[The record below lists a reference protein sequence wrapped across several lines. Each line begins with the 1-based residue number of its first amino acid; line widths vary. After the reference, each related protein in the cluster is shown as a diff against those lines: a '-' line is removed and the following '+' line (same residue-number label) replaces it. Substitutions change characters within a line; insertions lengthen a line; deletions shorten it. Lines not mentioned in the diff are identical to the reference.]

1 MKHIT
6 SKLLSLLLTLAMLL
20 SMIPA
25 AYAAGTEGTTEGNTS
40 TEKVVAKDGE
50 TTATTE
56 TLNGSTTVTS
66 SNAATAVDKGTEA
79 NPYTLSEL
87 GAMTRD
93 AYIAAQNALD
103 GTMYVTVGD
112 YSYTD
117 KGTLGNGVRNDTLY
131 QTEDRSVLNG
141 YNSNGYLGEKN
152 DGANGKN
159 IVFVGGTITSG
170 ATGYTSIDNIGTS
183 LLLAVPAYTN
193 VTFEGITFNNVMS
206 FDYQLYTSPWS
217 QLGELKFDGCTF
229 NGIIVGAIAAQ
240 TLTFNGC
247 TFTDYT
253 NSTSANNSNPTW
265 IRPAYGN
272 WTKDDNKGQ
281 GSDFKS
287 LTTINFTGNTVTSTR
302 PVKFERIAQWEMPT
316 TVTATGNSFDISA
329 QTDDTAEGKTKNV
342 GLYFGANAKFDLV
355 AENNKKAEGSSTAAL
370 YTAVYSAPDGTS
382 HAGLPAGST
391 VKDSSGNDTTL
402 TDALEWKGTKDDVL
416 TLKTECEAKIGDAY
430 YATLADAFAAA
441 NKTGDTVI
449 ELLDDINMTG
459 KNWTPVSVDGN
470 HGQGVIT
477 LNGNGKTITGLSA
490 PLFAGGFAGKSGI
503 VIKDLTIA
511 DADINDTTNDQGI
524 GAFINCVDSM
534 TRIELDNCHLKNSKI
549 VSTGDARVGGLIGW
563 TSGYNKPND
572 GPVDTK
578 VTLTNC
584 SVENVTIEAKGS
596 VGGLI
601 GHAGANP
608 ATYHTITGCTVKD
621 STLKCT
627 ETGKSWRVGDLVGTA
642 NVGQITVDAATSAS
656 KNILTQENASTQK
669 PEGNIFGRDAVND
682 TGLVIVDNKVVA
694 AGTAYGDIVNKNA
707 NEVLVEVSKGHWMKP
722 NANTVAMIGA
732 TVYSSLPD
740 AINKANTGDTVKLLK
755 DVTVTKP
762 IEVTKSM
769 TLDLNGHV
777 LTAATA
783 SNRSEPKDEKNSAI
797 WVTAEN
803 VNLTINGMTAGSGM
817 KMGDT
822 HNTEWKTKVWGFVDL
837 REGSAGSTVTINGG
851 SYTGSTCASD
861 NYHYTALFTVGSES
875 KLVLNNVS
883 AETDERVVKASGC
896 GEVIVSGGTYNITGI
911 NAFLGAAFETKT
923 ASFTD
928 MKLTAKYGGCV
939 QVGSNATLENCEIKV
954 TDIRTGDGTYLN
966 CAVAVQ
972 YGGTATVKSGTYTAP
987 YAAYVYNS
995 GGTIN
1000 IENGTFTGVVRA
1012 DATTDT
1018 TAVINI
1024 KNGSFNGEIQK
1035 GGGPGSETISITG
1048 GTFSFDPSTKV
1059 KNNGTDYIVKR
1070 AGSEGAY
1077 TYTVLAKSGLTSGVY
1092 LTDPSGALASNYY
1105 VSSTANGVWT
1115 VSYSAPSSGGGSSS
1129 SSRRYDVS
1137 APSVKHGDV
1146 TVSPKSASKGDTV
1159 TITVK
1164 PDSGY
1169 ELDTLTVKDASGSKI
1184 KVKDKGDGKFTFT
1197 MPASK
1202 VTVSAEFAE
1211 IETLDFA
1218 DVPTDAYYY
1227 EAVKWAAKKGIT
1239 GGIGNGLF
1247 GPNQPCTRAQIVT
1260 FLWRAAGSPE
1270 PKTMSSFAD
1279 VSMDAY
1285 YAKAVAWAVENG
1297 ITTGT
1302 GDGKFSPDA
1311 TCTRAQSV
1319 TFLFRAI
1326 GKLVDSKAEFSDVLT
1341 DSYYANAV
1349 AWAVENGVTNG
1360 IGDGLF
1366 GPDNSCTRAQI
1377 VTFLYRAYQG
1387 K

>member
-1 MKHIT
+1 MKH
-6 SKLLSLLLTLAMLL
+6 KLLSILLCLAMALSLL
-20 SMIPA
+20 PTA
-25 AYAAGTEGTTEGNTS
+25 ALAEEATGAGPIKVGETSYSSFSEAVGAALGENGVITYEISG
-40 TEKVVAKDGE
+40 KVEVNDTGWVQVAKAGLIDLSKVEFIGITDDAE
-50 TTATTE
+50 ICITGGLAILADQKYDIDVSFTNLKLSKPNPTY
-56 TLNGSTTVTS
+56 GGDYGHSTNYFTCWLRNT
-66 SNAATAVDKGTEA
+66 NAAE
-79 NPYTLSEL
+79 
-87 GAMTRD
+87 
-93 AYIAAQNALD
+93 
-103 GTMYVTVGD
+103 
-112 YSYTD
+112 
-117 KGTLGNGVRNDTLY
+117 
-131 QTEDRSVLNG
+131 
-141 YNSNGYLGEKN
+141 
-152 DGANGKN
+152 
-159 IVFVGGTITSG
+159 
-170 ATGYTSIDNIGTS
+170 
-183 LLLAVPAYTN
+183 
-193 VTFEGITFNNVMS
+193 
-206 FDYQLYTSPWS
+206 
-217 QLGELKFDGCTF
+217 
-229 NGIIVGAIAAQ
+229 
-240 TLTFNGC
+240 
-247 TFTDYT
+247 
-253 NSTSANNSNPTW
+253 
-265 IRPAYGN
+265 
-272 WTKDDNKGQ
+272 
-281 GSDFKS
+281 
-287 LTTINFTGNTVTSTR
+287 NTVTYTNCTFPNGVCNNQYGKTVFDRCQFTNATSGKFNLWNYGGNTEVKGSTFIGTR
-302 PVKFERIAQWEMPT
+302 GIKTYNEGDLDVAPTVTVTDTSFDGLTEKAAIVASKPTNITLT
-316 TVTATGNSFDISA
+316 TVTAVDCTKGLLQKDIEGSAGEQKVTIEANGTGISGDFNITGKKDA
-329 QTDDTAEGKTKNV
+329 EAAKNEFNITAGTFAGEINNDY
-342 GLYFGANAKFDLV
+342 LAPGANFD
-355 AENNKKAEGSSTAAL
+355 ATTGE
-370 YTAVYSAPDGTS
+370 
-382 HAGLPAGST
+382 
-391 VKDSSGNDTTL
+391 VKMSY
-402 TDALEWKGTKDDVL
+402 V
-416 TLKTECEAKIGDAY
+416 AKIGDTEY
-430 YATLADAFAAA
+430 PTLADAFAAA
-441 NKTGDTVI
+441 DKTGDTVI

-459 KNWTPVSVDGN
+459 KSWTPVSVDGY

-549 VSTGDARVGGLIGW
+549 VSTGGACVGGLIGW

-572 GPVDTK
+572 GPVDTR

-584 SVENVTIEAKGS
+584 SVEKVTIEAKGS

-621 STLKCT
+621 STLTCT

-642 NVGQITVDAATSAS
+642 NDGQITVDAATSAS
-656 KNILTQENASTQK
+656 QNTLTQENADPQK
-669 PEGNIFGRDAVND
+669 PKDSIFGRDAVND

-707 NEVLVEVSKGHWMKP
+707 NEVLVEVSKGHWVKP
-722 NANTVAMIGA
+722 NEGTVAMIGA
-732 TVYSSLPD
+732 REYATLPD
-740 AINKANTGDTVKLLK
+740 AITAAKDGDTIKLLK

-783 SNRSEPKDEKNSAI
+783 STANVKNSAI
-797 WVTAEN
+797 WVTAEK
-803 VNLTINGMTAGSGM
+803 VNLTIDGTTAGSGM
-817 KMGDT
+817 TMGDT
-822 HNTEWKTKVWGFVDL
+822 HDTNWEAKVWGFVDL
-837 REGSAGSTVTINGG
+837 REGSAGSTVTVNGG

-861 NYHYTALFTVGSES
+861 SYHYTALFTVGSES

-883 AETDERVVKASGC
+883 AETDERVVKASSC
-896 GEVIVSGGTYNITGI
+896 GEVVVSGGTYNITGI

-939 QVGSNATLENCEIKV
+939 QVGRNATLENCEIKV

-1092 LTDPSGALASNYY
+1092 LTNPSGALASNYY

-1115 VSYSAPSSGGGSSS
+1115 VSYSAPYSGGSSS
-1129 SSRRYDVS
+1129 YDPTYSVS
-1137 APSVKHGDV
+1137 TPSKTKNGSV

-1159 TITVK
+1159 TVTVK

-1270 PKTMSSFAD
+1270 PKAMSSFAD
-1279 VSMDAY
+1279 VSTDAY

-1377 VTFLYRAYQG
+1377 VTFLFRAYQG

>member
-25 AYAAGTEGTTEGNTS
+25 AYAEGTEGTTEGSTS

-56 TLNGSTTVTS
+56 TLDGSTTVTG
-66 SNAATAVDKGTEA
+66 SNAATADDKGTST
-79 NPYTLSEL
+79 NPYTLEQL
-87 GAMTRD
+87 GVMTRNE
-93 AYIAAQNALD
+93 YIKAQERLE
-103 GTMYVTVGD
+103 GTMYVTVGE
-112 YSYTD
+112 YSYDTN
-117 KGTLGNGVRNDTLY
+117 GTLGNGKRDDTTG
-131 QTEDRSVLNG
+131 QKEDRGVLNG
-141 YNSNGYLGEKN
+141 YNSNGYLDEGN

-159 IVFVGGTITSG
+159 IVFVGGTITSNV
-170 ATGYTSIDNIGTS
+170 TGYESIDNIGTS

-193 VTFEGITFNNVMS
+193 VTFKGTTFNNVMS
-206 FDYQLYTSPWS
+206 FNYQLYTGPWS

-247 TFTDYT
+247 TFNNYENTD
-253 NSTSANNSNPTW
+253 SANNSNPTW

-272 WTKDDNKGQ
+272 WKKDDNEGQ
-281 GSDFKS
+281 GGDFRS
-287 LTTINFTGNTVTSTR
+287 LTEINFTDNTVTSTR
-302 PVKFERIAQWEMPT
+302 PVKFEYISQWDIT
-316 TVTATGNSFDISA
+316 STVTATSNTFDITA
-329 QTDDTAEGKTKNV
+329 QPGDTSIKNV
-342 GLYFGANAKFDLV
+342 GLYLGAHTDKNEFHLV
-355 AENNKKAEGSSTAAL
+355 ADNNTKSKGTAAL
-370 YTAVYSAPDGTS
+370 YTIPKGTTS
-382 HAGLPAGST
+382 LPAGST
-391 VKDSSGNDTTL
+391 VKDSSGNEIEL
-402 TDALEWKGTKDDVL
+402 TDALAWKGTKDDVL

-459 KNWTPVSVDGN
+459 KNWTPVGVDGY

-511 DADINDTTNDQGI
+511 GADINDTTNNQGI

-549 VSTGDARVGGLIGW
+549 VSTGGARVGGLIGW
-563 TSGYNKPND
+563 TSGYNNQND

-642 NVGQITVDAATSAS
+642 NVGQVTVDAATSAS
-656 KNILTQENASTQK
+656 QNFLTQENASTQK
-669 PEGNIFGRDAVND
+669 PEDSIFGRKEVGTD
-682 TGLVIVDNKVVA
+682 GLMIIGNKVVA
-694 AGTAYGDIVNKNA
+694 AGTAYGDIGNKNA
-707 NEVLVEVSKGHWMKP
+707 NEVLVEVSKGHWVKP
-722 NANTVAMIGA
+722 KEDTVAMIGA
-732 TVYSSLPD
+732 KEYPTLTA
-740 AINKANTGDTVKLLK
+740 AINEANTGDTVKLVNN
-755 DVTVTKP
+755 VTENVTIPAAKT
-762 IEVTKSM
+762 I
-769 TLDLNGHV
+769 TLDLNGMT
-777 LTAATA
+777 LTNVDDHTILNNGNLTIMGTGRVDNISHAKGALYNKGTVVINGGTFDRSRENGMNKGESGQNSWYTIKNVGTMTINDGATVQTAGNNAALGKFSSLV
-783 SNRSEPKDEKNSAI
+783 SNGYFNANDYNTNKGLDQPILTIDGGTFRGGLNTIKNDDRAK
-797 WVTAEN
+797 
-803 VNLTINGMTAGSGM
+803 LTING
-817 KMGDT
+817 
-822 HNTEWKTKVWGFVDL
+822 
-837 REGSAGSTVTINGG
+837 
-851 SYTGSTCASD
+851 
-861 NYHYTALFTVGSES
+861 
-875 KLVLNNVS
+875 
-883 AETDERVVKASGC
+883 
-896 GEVIVSGGTYNITGI
+896 
-911 NAFLGAAFETKT
+911 
-923 ASFTD
+923 
-928 MKLTAKYGGCV
+928 
-939 QVGSNATLENCEIKV
+939 
-954 TDIRTGDGTYLN
+954 
-966 CAVAVQ
+966 
-972 YGGTATVKSGTYTAP
+972 
-987 YAAYVYNS
+987 
-995 GGTIN
+995 
-1000 IENGTFTGVVRA
+1000 GTFSNYYQAVVQNH
-1012 DATTDT
+1012 
-1018 TAVINI
+1018 NI
-1024 KNGSFNGEIQK
+1024 AE
-1035 GGGPGSETISITG
+1035 ITG
-1048 GTFSFDPSTKV
+1048 GTFTAASDANTETYGIYNCGCGAGIDLGTLTVSGGTFTGATYAVAEVSSQNAIVNISGGQFAGTKAAIIKSSTSNATIAISGGKFSSDPSAYV
-1059 KNNGTDYIVKR
+1059 VGNGNTNIVKR
-1070 AGSEGAY
+1070 DGSEGAY

-1092 LTDPSGALASNYY
+1092 LTDPSGALANNYY

-1146 TVSPKSASKGDTV
+1146 TVSPKNASKGDTV

-1218 DVPTDAYYY
+1218 DVSTDAYYY

-1270 PKTMSSFAD
+1270 PKAMSSFAD
-1279 VSMDAY
+1279 VSTDAY

>member
-1 MKHIT
+1 MKH
-6 SKLLSLLLTLAMLL
+6 KLLSILLCLAMALSLL
-20 SMIPA
+20 PTA
-25 AYAAGTEGTTEGNTS
+25 ALAE
-40 TEKVVAKDGE
+40 
-50 TTATTE
+50 
-56 TLNGSTTVTS
+56 
-66 SNAATAVDKGTEA
+66 
-79 NPYTLSEL
+79 
-87 GAMTRD
+87 
-93 AYIAAQNALD
+93 
-103 GTMYVTVGD
+103 
-112 YSYTD
+112 
-117 KGTLGNGVRNDTLY
+117 
-131 QTEDRSVLNG
+131 
-141 YNSNGYLGEKN
+141 
-152 DGANGKN
+152 
-159 IVFVGGTITSG
+159 G
-170 ATGYTSIDNIGTS
+170 ATGAGPIKVGGKTYSSFSDAVNAAAPDENGVITYEISGKVDVTDTGWVQVAKAGLADLSKVAFVGINDDAEICITGGLAILADQKYDIDVS
-183 LLLAVPAYTN
+183 FTN
-193 VTFEGITFNNVMS
+193 
-206 FDYQLYTSPWS
+206 
-217 QLGELKFDGCTF
+217 LK
-229 NGIIVGAIAAQ
+229 
-240 TLTFNGC
+240 L
-247 TFTDYT
+247 
-253 NSTSANNSNPTW
+253 SKPNPT
-265 IRPAYGN
+265 YGGDYGHSTN
-272 WTKDDNKGQ
+272 Y
-281 GSDFKS
+281 
-287 LTTINFTGNTVTSTR
+287 FTCWLRNTGAAENTVTYTNCVFPNGVCNNQYGKTVFDRCQFTNDTSGKFNLWNYGGNTEVKGSTFTGTR
-302 PVKFERIAQWEMPT
+302 GIKTYNEGDLDVAPTVTVTDTSFDGLTEKAAIVAFKPTNITLT
-316 TVTATGNSFDISA
+316 TVTATDCTKGLLQKDIEGSKGEQKVTIEANGTGISGDFNITA
-329 QTDDTAEGKTKNV
+329 QKDAEAAKNEFNITAGTFPGGINNDY
-342 GLYFGANAKFDLV
+342 LAPGANFD
-355 AENNKKAEGSSTAAL
+355 ATTGE
-370 YTAVYSAPDGTS
+370 
-382 HAGLPAGST
+382 
-391 VKDSSGNDTTL
+391 VKMSY
-402 TDALEWKGTKDDVL
+402 V
-416 TLKTECEAKIGDAY
+416 AKIGDTEY
-430 YATLADAFAAA
+430 PTLADAFAATD
-441 NKTGDTVI
+441 KTGDTVI

-459 KNWTPVSVDGN
+459 KSWTPVSVDGY

-549 VSTGDARVGGLIGW
+549 VSTGGARVGGLIGW

-642 NVGQITVDAATSAS
+642 NVGQVTVDAATSAS
-656 KNILTQENASTQK
+656 QNTLTQENADPQE
-669 PEGNIFGRDAVND
+669 PEDSIFGRKEVGKA
-682 TGLVIVDNKVVA
+682 GLVIIDNKVVA

-707 NEVLVEVSKGHWMKP
+707 NEVLVEVSKGHWVKP
-722 NANTVAMIGA
+722 NEDTVAMIGSKEY
-732 TVYSSLPD
+732 TTLPD
-740 AINKANTGDTVKLLK
+740 AITAADENATVTLLK
-755 DVTVTKP
+755 DVTVIKP

-783 SNRSEPKDEKNSAI
+783 SDRSESKDEKNSAI
-797 WVTAEN
+797 WVTAKN

-837 REGSAGSTVTINGG
+837 REDSAGSTVTINGG

-861 NYHYTALFTVGSES
+861 SYHYTALFTVGSES

-1326 GKLVDSKAEFSDVLT
+1326 GKLVDSKAEFSDVLA

-1349 AWAVENGVTNG
+1349 DWAVENGVTNG

>member
-1 MKHIT
+1 MKH
-6 SKLLSLLLTLAMLL
+6 KLLSILLCLAMALSLL
-20 SMIPA
+20 PTA
-25 AYAAGTEGTTEGNTS
+25 ALAEEATGAGPIKVGETSYSSFSDAVNTAEPDES
-40 TEKVVAKDGE
+40 GVITYKISGKVDVTDIGWVQVAKAGLPD
-50 TTATTE
+50 
-56 TLNGSTTVTS
+56 
-66 SNAATAVDKGTEA
+66 
-79 NPYTLSEL
+79 LSKVEF
-87 GAMTRD
+87 
-93 AYIAAQNALD
+93 I
-103 GTMYVTVGD
+103 
-112 YSYTD
+112 
-117 KGTLGNGVRNDTLY
+117 
-131 QTEDRSVLNG
+131 
-141 YNSNGYLGEKN
+141 
-152 DGANGKN
+152 
-159 IVFVGGTITSG
+159 
-170 ATGYTSIDNIGTS
+170 
-183 LLLAVPAYTN
+183 
-193 VTFEGITFNNVMS
+193 GITDDAEICITQGVAILADQSYDIDVS
-206 FDYQLYTSPWS
+206 F
-217 QLGELKFDGCTF
+217 EALK
-229 NGIIVGAIAAQ
+229 
-240 TLTFNGC
+240 LTKLNPQWAGDFGHSTNY
-247 TFTDYT
+247 FTCWLR
-253 NSTSANNSNPTW
+253 N
-265 IRPAYGN
+265 
-272 WTKDDNKGQ
+272 
-281 GSDFKS
+281 
-287 LTTINFTGNTVTSTR
+287 TGRAENTVTYTNCTFPNGVCNNQYGKTVFNNCQFTNSANYNLWNYGGNTE
-302 PVKFERIAQWEMPT
+302 VKNSAFIGVRGIKTYNEGTLAVAPT
-316 TVTATGNSFDISA
+316 VKIEQTTFSGLTEKAAIVASKATDITLTNVTATGCIKGLLQKDIEGSTTDEQKVTIEANGTGISGDFNITA
-329 QTDDTAEGKTKNV
+329 QKDAEAAKNEFNITAGTFPGGINNDY
-342 GLYFGANAKFDLV
+342 LAPGANFD
-355 AENNKKAEGSSTAAL
+355 ATTGE
-370 YTAVYSAPDGTS
+370 
-382 HAGLPAGST
+382 
-391 VKDSSGNDTTL
+391 VKMSY
-402 TDALEWKGTKDDVL
+402 V
-416 TLKTECEAKIGDAY
+416 AKIGDTEY
-430 YATLADAFAAA
+430 PTLADAFAAA

-511 DADINDTTNDQGI
+511 DADINDTTNNQGI

-549 VSTGDARVGGLIGW
+549 VSTGGARVGGLIGW

-642 NVGQITVDAATSAS
+642 NVGQVTVDAATSAS
-656 KNILTQENASTQK
+656 QNTLTQENASTQK
-669 PEGNIFGRDAVND
+669 PEGNIFGRKEVGKA
-682 TGLVIVDNKVVA
+682 GLVIVDNKVVA

-707 NEVLVEVSKGHWMKP
+707 NEVLVEVSKGHWVKP
-722 NANTVAMIGA
+722 NEDAVAMIGA
-732 TVYSSLPD
+732 RAYSTLPD
-740 AINKANTGDTVKLLK
+740 AITAAKDGDTIKLLK

-783 SNRSEPKDEKNSAI
+783 STATVKNSAI
-797 WVTAEN
+797 WVTAEK
-803 VNLTINGMTAGSGM
+803 VNLTIDGTTAGSGM
-817 KMGDT
+817 TMGDT
-822 HNTEWKTKVWGFVDL
+822 HDTNWEAKVWGFVDL
-837 REGSAGSTVTINGG
+837 REGSAGSTVTVNGG

-861 NYHYTALFTVGSES
+861 SYHYTALFTVGSES

-896 GEVIVSGGTYNITGI
+896 GEVVVSGGTYNITGI

-1092 LTDPSGALASNYY
+1092 LTNPSGALASNYY

-1115 VSYSAPSSGGGSSS
+1115 VSYSAPYSGGSSS
-1129 SSRRYDVS
+1129 YDPTYSVS
-1137 APSVKHGDV
+1137 TPSKTEHGTV

-1159 TITVK
+1159 TVTVK

-1169 ELDTLTVKDASGSKI
+1169 VLETLTVTDKNGNELTL
-1184 KVKDKGDGKFTFT
+1184 KDKGNGKYTFT
-1197 MPASK
+1197 MPAGK
-1202 VTVSAEFAE
+1202 VEVKATFMEDNSMLNF
-1211 IETLDFA
+1211 FY
-1218 DVPTDAYYY
+1218 DVPNGAYFY
-1227 EAVKWAAKKGIT
+1227 EAVKWAVDKGVT
-1239 GGIGNGLF
+1239 NGLSDTMF
-1247 GPNQPCTRAQIVT
+1247 GPYESCTRAQIVT

-1270 PKTMSSFAD
+1270 PKTASSFTD
-1279 VSMDAY
+1279 VPANAY

-1297 ITTGT
+1297 ITNGMTAT
-1302 GDGKFSPDA
+1302 MFAPDA
-1311 TCTRAQSV
+1311 TCTRGQSV
-1319 TFLFRAI
+1319 TFLYRALK
-1326 GKLVDSKAEFSDVLT
+1326 GTASGSTNFTDVASDAF
-1341 DSYYANAV
+1341 YADAINWAV
-1349 AWAVENGVTNG
+1349 ANNVTNG
-1360 IGDGLF
+1360 TSNTTFSPNAD
-1366 GPDNSCTRAQI
+1366 CTRAEI

>member
-25 AYAAGTEGTTEGNTS
+25 AYAEGTEGTTEGSTS

-56 TLNGSTTVTS
+56 TLDGSTTVTG
-66 SNAATAVDKGTEA
+66 SNAATADDKGTST
-79 NPYTLSEL
+79 NPYTLEQL
-87 GAMTRD
+87 GVMTRNE
-93 AYIAAQNALD
+93 YIKAQERLE

-112 YSYTD
+112 YSYKKD
-117 KGTLGNGVRNDTLY
+117 GVLGNGVRNDKPG
-131 QTEDRSVLNG
+131 QTEDRNVLNG

-159 IVFVGGTITSG
+159 IVFVGGKITSG

-193 VTFEGITFNNVMS
+193 VTFKGTTFNNVMS
-206 FDYQLYTSPWS
+206 FNYQLYTGPWS

-247 TFTDYT
+247 TFNNYENTD
-253 NSTSANNSNPTW
+253 SANNSNPTW

-272 WTKDDNKGQ
+272 WKKDDNEGQ
-281 GSDFKS
+281 GDNFKS

-302 PVKFERIAQWEMPT
+302 PVKFEYISQWDIT
-316 TVTATGNSFDISA
+316 STVTATSNTFDITA
-329 QTDDTAEGKTKNV
+329 QPGDTSIKNV
-342 GLYFGANAKFDLV
+342 GLYLGAHTDKNEFHLV
-355 AENNKKAEGSSTAAL
+355 ADNNTKSKGTAAL
-370 YTAVYSAPDGTS
+370 YTIPKGTTS
-382 HAGLPAGST
+382 LPAGST
-391 VKDSSGNDTTL
+391 VKDSSGNEIEL
-402 TDALEWKGTKDDVL
+402 TDALAWKGTKDDVL

-441 NKTGDTVI
+441 DKTGDTVI

-459 KNWTPVSVDGN
+459 KSWTPVSVDGN

-511 DADINDTTNDQGI
+511 GANINETTNNLGI

-534 TRIELDNCHLKNSKI
+534 PRIELDNCHLKNSKI

-608 ATYHTITGCTVKD
+608 ATYHDITDCTVSGCTLTSTKD
-621 STLKCT
+621 S
-627 ETGKSWRVGDLVGTA
+627 GNYVGTLVGTA
-642 NVGQITVDAATSAS
+642 NVGQITVDAASSAS
-656 KNILTQENASTQK
+656 GNTLKQNSSASEEASDKIL
-669 PEGNIFGRDAVND
+669 GRDAVND

-707 NEVLVEVSKGHWMKP
+707 NEVLVEVSKGHWVKP
-722 NANTVAMIGA
+722 HEETVAMIGA
-732 TVYSSLPD
+732 KQYTTLPD
-740 AINKANTGDTVKLLK
+740 AITAADENATVTLLK

-777 LTAATA
+777 LTAATV
-783 SNRSEPKDEKNSAI
+783 SDRSESKDEKNSAI
-797 WVTAEN
+797 WVTAKN

-822 HNTEWKTKVWGFVDL
+822 HNTEWETKVWGFVDL

-1048 GTFSFDPSTKV
+1048 GTFSSDPSV
-1059 KNNGTDYIVKR
+1059 HVVGNGNTNIVKR

-1092 LTDPSGALASNYY
+1092 LTNPSGALANNYY

-1146 TVSPKSASKGDTV
+1146 TVSPKTASKGDTV

-1218 DVPTDAYYY
+1218 DVSTDAYYY

-1270 PKTMSSFAD
+1270 PKSMSSFSD
-1279 VSMDAY
+1279 VSADSY

-1349 AWAVENGVTNG
+1349 AWAMENGVTNG

-1377 VTFLYRAYQG
+1377 VTFLFRAYQG

>member
-1 MKHIT
+1 MKH
-6 SKLLSLLLTLAMLL
+6 KLLSILLCLAMALSLL
-20 SMIPA
+20 PTA
-25 AYAAGTEGTTEGNTS
+25 ALAEEATGAGPIKVGETSYSSFSDAVNAAEPDESGVITYKISG
-40 TEKVVAKDGE
+40 KVDVTDIGWVQVAKAGLPD
-50 TTATTE
+50 
-56 TLNGSTTVTS
+56 
-66 SNAATAVDKGTEA
+66 
-79 NPYTLSEL
+79 LSKVEF
-87 GAMTRD
+87 
-93 AYIAAQNALD
+93 I
-103 GTMYVTVGD
+103 
-112 YSYTD
+112 
-117 KGTLGNGVRNDTLY
+117 
-131 QTEDRSVLNG
+131 
-141 YNSNGYLGEKN
+141 
-152 DGANGKN
+152 
-159 IVFVGGTITSG
+159 
-170 ATGYTSIDNIGTS
+170 
-183 LLLAVPAYTN
+183 
-193 VTFEGITFNNVMS
+193 GITDDAEICITQGVAILADQSYDIDVS
-206 FDYQLYTSPWS
+206 F
-217 QLGELKFDGCTF
+217 EALK
-229 NGIIVGAIAAQ
+229 
-240 TLTFNGC
+240 LTKLNPQWAGDFGHSTNY
-247 TFTDYT
+247 FTCWLR
-253 NSTSANNSNPTW
+253 N
-265 IRPAYGN
+265 
-272 WTKDDNKGQ
+272 
-281 GSDFKS
+281 
-287 LTTINFTGNTVTSTR
+287 TGRAENTVTYTNCTFPNGVCNNQYGKTVFNNCQFTNSANYNLWNYGGNTE
-302 PVKFERIAQWEMPT
+302 VKNSAFIGVRGIKTYNEGTLAVAPT
-316 TVTATGNSFDISA
+316 VKIEQTTFSGLTEKAAIVASKATDITLTNVTATGCIKGLLQKDIEGST
-329 QTDDTAEGKTKNV
+329 TDEQKVTIEANGTGISGDFNITAEMDAEAAKNEFNITA
-342 GLYFGANAKFDLV
+342 GTFPRGINNDYLAPGANFD
-355 AENNKKAEGSSTAAL
+355 ATTGE
-370 YTAVYSAPDGTS
+370 
-382 HAGLPAGST
+382 
-391 VKDSSGNDTTL
+391 VKMSY
-402 TDALEWKGTKDDVL
+402 V
-416 TLKTECEAKIGDAY
+416 AKIGDTEY
-430 YATLADAFAAA
+430 PTLADAFAAA

-459 KNWTPVSVDGN
+459 KSWTPVSVDGYN
-470 HGQGVIT
+470 GQGVIT

-503 VIKDLTIA
+503 VIKYLTIA
-511 DADINDTTNDQGI
+511 DANINDTTNTQGI

-549 VSTGDARVGGLIGW
+549 VSTGGARVGGLIGW
-563 TSGYNKPND
+563 TSGYNNPNN

-584 SVENVTIEAKGS
+584 SVENVTIEANGS

-621 STLKCT
+621 STLKCAET
-627 ETGKSWRVGDLVGTA
+627 EKSWRVGGLVGTA
-642 NVGQITVDAATSAS
+642 NVGQITVDAASSAS
-656 KNILTQENASTQK
+656 GNTLKQNSSASEEASDKIL
-669 PEGNIFGRDAVND
+669 GRDAVND

-707 NEVLVEVSKGHWMKP
+707 NEVLVEVSKGRWMKP

-732 TVYSSLPD
+732 REYPTLPD
-740 AINKANTGDTVKLLK
+740 AITAAKDGDTIKLLK
-755 DVTVTKP
+755 DVTVTNP

-783 SNRSEPKDEKNSAI
+783 SDRSESKDVRNSAI

-822 HNTEWKTKVWGFVDL
+822 HDTDWKTKVWGFVDL
-837 REGSAGSTVTINGG
+837 RESSAGSTVTINGG

-861 NYHYTALFTVGSES
+861 DNHYTALFTVGSES
-875 KLVLNNVS
+875 KLILNNVS

-954 TDIRTGDGTYLN
+954 TDIRTGAGTHLN

-972 YGGTATVKSGTYTAP
+972 YGGTATVKSGIYTAP
-987 YAAYVYNS
+987 YAAYVYSS

-1012 DATTDT
+1012 DATTGK
-1018 TAVINI
+1018 TATINI

-1092 LTDPSGALASNYY
+1092 LTNPSGALASNYY

-1146 TVSPKSASKGDTV
+1146 TVSPKNASKGDTV

-1218 DVPTDAYYY
+1218 DVSTDAYYY

-1239 GGIGNGLF
+1239 GGTGDGTFNPNGS
-1247 GPNQPCTRAQIVT
+1247 CTRAHIVT

-1270 PKTMSSFAD
+1270 PKSTVSFAD
-1279 VSMDAY
+1279 VPAGSY

-1297 ITTGT
+1297 ITLGT
-1302 GDGKFSPDA
+1302 GDGTFSPNA

-1319 TFLFRAI
+1319 TFLYRAL
-1326 GKLVDSKAEFSDVLT
+1326 GTAPTTVNGFTDVT
-1341 DSYYANAV
+1341 ADAFYADAV
-1349 AWAVENGVTNG
+1349 AWAVESGVTNG
-1360 IGDGLF
+1360 TSASTFSPNNG
-1366 GPDNSCTRAQI
+1366 CTRAQI

>member
-1 MKHIT
+1 MKH
-6 SKLLSLLLTLAMLL
+6 KLLSILLCLAMALSLL
-20 SMIPA
+20 PTA
-25 AYAAGTEGTTEGNTS
+25 ALAEEATGAGPI
-40 TEKVVAKDGE
+40 KVGE
-50 TTATTE
+50 T
-56 TLNGSTTVTS
+56 SYS
-66 SNAATAVDKGTEA
+66 SFSDAVNAAEPDGSGVITYEISGKVD
-79 NPYTLSEL
+79 
-87 GAMTRD
+87 
-93 AYIAAQNALD
+93 
-103 GTMYVTVGD
+103 
-112 YSYTD
+112 
-117 KGTLGNGVRNDTLY
+117 
-131 QTEDRSVLNG
+131 
-141 YNSNGYLGEKN
+141 
-152 DGANGKN
+152 
-159 IVFVGGTITSG
+159 
-170 ATGYTSIDNIGTS
+170 
-183 LLLAVPAYTN
+183 
-193 VTFEGITFNNVMS
+193 
-206 FDYQLYTSPWS
+206 
-217 QLGELKFDGCTF
+217 
-229 NGIIVGAIAAQ
+229 
-240 TLTFNGC
+240 
-247 TFTDYT
+247 
-253 NSTSANNSNPTW
+253 
-265 IRPAYGN
+265 
-272 WTKDDNKGQ
+272 
-281 GSDFKS
+281 
-287 LTTINFTGNTVTSTR
+287 
-302 PVKFERIAQWEMPT
+302 
-316 TVTATGNSFDISA
+316 VTATGWVQVAKAGLTGPTKVKFVGKTGDAEICITGGLAILADQKYDIDVSFTNLKLSKPNPTYGGDYGHSTNYFTCWLRNTGAAENTVTYTNCTFPNGVCNNQYGKTVFNNCQFTNSANYNLWNYGGNTEVKNSAFTGVRGIKTYNEGTLAVAPTVKIEQTTFSGLTEKAAIVASKATDITLTNVTATGCIKGLLQKDIEGS
-329 QTDDTAEGKTKNV
+329 TDEQKVTIEANGTGISGDFNITAEMDAEAAKNEFNITA
-342 GLYFGANAKFDLV
+342 GTFPGGINNDYLAPGANFD
-355 AENNKKAEGSSTAAL
+355 ATTGE
-370 YTAVYSAPDGTS
+370 
-382 HAGLPAGST
+382 
-391 VKDSSGNDTTL
+391 VKMSY
-402 TDALEWKGTKDDVL
+402 V
-416 TLKTECEAKIGDAY
+416 AKIGDTEY
-430 YATLADAFAAA
+430 PTLADAFAAA

-459 KNWTPVSVDGN
+459 KNWTPVGVDGY

-511 DADINDTTNDQGI
+511 GADINDTTNNQGI

-549 VSTGDARVGGLIGW
+549 VSTGGARVGGLIGW
-563 TSGYNKPND
+563 TSGYNNQND

-642 NVGQITVDAATSAS
+642 NVGQVTVDAATSAS
-656 KNILTQENASTQK
+656 QNILMQENAGTQK
-669 PEGNIFGRDAVND
+669 PEDSIFGRKEVGTD
-682 TGLVIVDNKVVA
+682 GLVIIDNKVVA
-694 AGTAYGDIVNKNA
+694 AGTAYDDIVNKNA
-707 NEVLVEVSKGHWMKP
+707 NEVLVEISKGHWVKP
-722 NANTVAMIGA
+722 NENTVAMIGA
-732 TVYSSLPD
+732 KEYTTLPD
-740 AINKANTGDTVKLLK
+740 AITAADENATVTLLK

-783 SNRSEPKDEKNSAI
+783 SNRSESKDEKNSAI
-797 WVTAEN
+797 WVTAKN

-851 SYTGSTCASD
+851 FYTGSTCASD

-1115 VSYSAPSSGGGSSS
+1115 VSYSAPSSGGGTSS

-1326 GKLVDSKAEFSDVLT
+1326 GKLVDSKAEFSDVLA

-1349 AWAVENGVTNG
+1349 DWAVENGVTNG

>member
-1 MKHIT
+1 MKH
-6 SKLLSLLLTLAMLL
+6 KLLSILLCLAMALSLL
-20 SMIPA
+20 PTA
-25 AYAAGTEGTTEGNTS
+25 ALAE
-40 TEKVVAKDGE
+40 
-50 TTATTE
+50 
-56 TLNGSTTVTS
+56 
-66 SNAATAVDKGTEA
+66 
-79 NPYTLSEL
+79 
-87 GAMTRD
+87 
-93 AYIAAQNALD
+93 
-103 GTMYVTVGD
+103 
-112 YSYTD
+112 
-117 KGTLGNGVRNDTLY
+117 
-131 QTEDRSVLNG
+131 
-141 YNSNGYLGEKN
+141 
-152 DGANGKN
+152 
-159 IVFVGGTITSG
+159 G
-170 ATGYTSIDNIGTS
+170 ATGAGPIKVGGETYSSFSDAVNAAAPDENGVITYEISGKVDVTDTGWVQVAKAGLADLSKVAFVGINDDAEICITGGLAILADQKYDIDVS
-183 LLLAVPAYTN
+183 FTN
-193 VTFEGITFNNVMS
+193 
-206 FDYQLYTSPWS
+206 
-217 QLGELKFDGCTF
+217 LK
-229 NGIIVGAIAAQ
+229 
-240 TLTFNGC
+240 L
-247 TFTDYT
+247 
-253 NSTSANNSNPTW
+253 SKPNPT
-265 IRPAYGN
+265 YGGDYGHSTN
-272 WTKDDNKGQ
+272 Y
-281 GSDFKS
+281 
-287 LTTINFTGNTVTSTR
+287 FTCWLRNTGAAENTVTYTNCVFPNGVCNNQYGKTVFDRCQFTNDTSGKFNLWNYGGNTEVKGSTFTGTR
-302 PVKFERIAQWEMPT
+302 GIKTYNEGDLDVAPTVTVTDTSFDGLTEKAAIVASKPTNITLT
-316 TVTATGNSFDISA
+316 TVTATDCTKGLLQKDIEGSKGEQKVTIEANGTGISGDFNITA
-329 QTDDTAEGKTKNV
+329 QKDAEAAKNEFNITAGTFPGGINNDY
-342 GLYFGANAKFDLV
+342 LAPGANFD
-355 AENNKKAEGSSTAAL
+355 ATTGE
-370 YTAVYSAPDGTS
+370 
-382 HAGLPAGST
+382 
-391 VKDSSGNDTTL
+391 VKMSY
-402 TDALEWKGTKDDVL
+402 V
-416 TLKTECEAKIGDAY
+416 AKIGDTEY
-430 YATLADAFAAA
+430 PTLADAFAATD
-441 NKTGDTVI
+441 KTGDTVI

-459 KNWTPVSVDGN
+459 KSWTPVSVDGY

-549 VSTGDARVGGLIGW
+549 VSTGGARVGGLIGW

-608 ATYHTITGCTVKD
+608 ATYHDITDCTVSGCTLTSTKD
-621 STLKCT
+621 S
-627 ETGKSWRVGDLVGTA
+627 GNYVGTLVGTA
-642 NVGQITVDAATSAS
+642 NVGQITVDAASSAS
-656 KNILTQENASTQK
+656 GNTLKQNSSASEEASDKIL
-669 PEGNIFGRDAVND
+669 GRDAVND

-707 NEVLVEVSKGHWMKP
+707 NEVLVEVSKGHWVKP
-722 NANTVAMIGA
+722 NEHTVAMIGSKEY
-732 TVYSSLPD
+732 TTLPD
-740 AINKANTGDTVKLLK
+740 AISAADENATVTLLK
-755 DVTVTKP
+755 DVTVIKP

-783 SNRSEPKDEKNSAI
+783 SDRSESKDEKNSAI
-797 WVTAEN
+797 WVTAKN

-861 NYHYTALFTVGSES
+861 SYHYTALFTVGSES

-1164 PDSGY
+1164 PDDGFK
-1169 ELDTLTVKDASGSKI
+1169 LDDLTVT
-1184 KVKDKGDGKFTFT
+1184 DKNGKELKLTDRGNGKYTFT

-1202 VTVSAEFAE
+1202 VEIKATFVKEVETSPFSDVS
-1211 IETLDFA
+1211 TS
-1218 DVPTDAYYY
+1218 AYYY
-1227 EAVKWAAKKGIT
+1227 EAVKWAQEKGIT

-1270 PKTMSSFAD
+1270 PKSMSSFSD
-1279 VSMDAY
+1279 VSADSY

-1360 IGDGLF
+1360 IGNGLF

>member
-1 MKHIT
+1 MKH
-6 SKLLSLLLTLAMLL
+6 KLLSILLCLAMALSLL
-20 SMIPA
+20 PTA
-25 AYAAGTEGTTEGNTS
+25 ALAE
-40 TEKVVAKDGE
+40 GE
-50 TTATTE
+50 TGAGPIKVGE
-56 TLNGSTTVTS
+56 TSYS
-66 SNAATAVDKGTEA
+66 SFSDAVNAAEPDGSGVITYEISGKVD
-79 NPYTLSEL
+79 
-87 GAMTRD
+87 
-93 AYIAAQNALD
+93 
-103 GTMYVTVGD
+103 
-112 YSYTD
+112 
-117 KGTLGNGVRNDTLY
+117 
-131 QTEDRSVLNG
+131 
-141 YNSNGYLGEKN
+141 
-152 DGANGKN
+152 
-159 IVFVGGTITSG
+159 
-170 ATGYTSIDNIGTS
+170 
-183 LLLAVPAYTN
+183 
-193 VTFEGITFNNVMS
+193 
-206 FDYQLYTSPWS
+206 
-217 QLGELKFDGCTF
+217 
-229 NGIIVGAIAAQ
+229 
-240 TLTFNGC
+240 
-247 TFTDYT
+247 
-253 NSTSANNSNPTW
+253 
-265 IRPAYGN
+265 
-272 WTKDDNKGQ
+272 
-281 GSDFKS
+281 
-287 LTTINFTGNTVTSTR
+287 
-302 PVKFERIAQWEMPT
+302 
-316 TVTATGNSFDISA
+316 VTATGWVQVAKAGLTGPTKVEFV
-329 QTDDTAEGKTKNV
+329 GKTGDAEICITGGLAILADQKYDIDVSFTNLKLSKPNPTYGGDYGHSTNYFTCWLRNTGAAENTVTYTNCTFPNGVCNNQYGKTVFNNCKFTNNTAGLSNLWNYGGETKVEECTFTGTRGIKMYNEGTLQNPPSIEIKNTNFTGMTEKAAIVVSKAANVTLNTV
-342 GLYFGANAKFDLV
+342 GATDCTMGLLQKDIEGSTDEQKVTIEANGTGISGDFNITAQKDAEAAKNEFNITAGTFAGEINNDYLAPGANFD
-355 AENNKKAEGSSTAAL
+355 ATTGE
-370 YTAVYSAPDGTS
+370 
-382 HAGLPAGST
+382 
-391 VKDSSGNDTTL
+391 VKMSY
-402 TDALEWKGTKDDVL
+402 V
-416 TLKTECEAKIGDAY
+416 AKIGDTEY
-430 YATLADAFAAA
+430 PTLADAFAAA

-459 KNWTPVSVDGN
+459 KNWTPVEVDGY

-511 DADINDTTNDQGI
+511 DADIDGTTNNLGI

-642 NVGQITVDAATSAS
+642 NVGQVTVDAATSAS
-656 KNILTQENASTQK
+656 QNFLTQENASTQK
-669 PEGNIFGRDAVND
+669 PEDSIFGRKEVGTD
-682 TGLVIVDNKVVA
+682 GLMIIDNKVVA

-707 NEVLVEVSKGHWMKP
+707 NEVLVEVSKGHWVKP
-722 NANTVAMIGA
+722 KEDTVAMIGA
-732 TVYSSLPD
+732 KEYPTLTA
-740 AINKANTGDTVKLLK
+740 AINEANTGDTVKLVNN
-755 DVTVTKP
+755 VTVTKP

-783 SNRSEPKDEKNSAI
+783 STATVKNSAI
-797 WVTAEN
+797 WVTAEK
-803 VNLTINGMTAGSGM
+803 VNLTIDGTTAGSGM
-817 KMGDT
+817 TMGDT
-822 HNTEWKTKVWGFVDL
+822 HDTNWEAKVWGFVDL
-837 REGSAGSTVTINGG
+837 REGSAGSTVTVNGG

-861 NYHYTALFTVGSES
+861 SYHYTALFTVGSES

-883 AETDERVVKASGC
+883 AETDERVVKASSC
-896 GEVIVSGGTYNITGI
+896 GEVVVSGGTYNITGI

-939 QVGSNATLENCEIKV
+939 QVGRNATLENCEIKV

-972 YGGTATVKSGTYTAP
+972 YGGTATVKSGIYTAP
-987 YAAYVYNS
+987 YAAYVYSS

-1377 VTFLYRAYQG
+1377 VTFLFRAYQG

>member
-1 MKHIT
+1 MKH
-6 SKLLSLLLTLAMLL
+6 KLLSILLCLAMALSLL
-20 SMIPA
+20 PTA
-25 AYAAGTEGTTEGNTS
+25 ALAEEATGAGPI
-40 TEKVVAKDGE
+40 KVGE
-50 TTATTE
+50 T
-56 TLNGSTTVTS
+56 SYS
-66 SNAATAVDKGTEA
+66 SFSDAVNAAEPDGSGVITYEISGKVD
-79 NPYTLSEL
+79 
-87 GAMTRD
+87 
-93 AYIAAQNALD
+93 
-103 GTMYVTVGD
+103 
-112 YSYTD
+112 
-117 KGTLGNGVRNDTLY
+117 
-131 QTEDRSVLNG
+131 
-141 YNSNGYLGEKN
+141 
-152 DGANGKN
+152 
-159 IVFVGGTITSG
+159 
-170 ATGYTSIDNIGTS
+170 
-183 LLLAVPAYTN
+183 
-193 VTFEGITFNNVMS
+193 
-206 FDYQLYTSPWS
+206 
-217 QLGELKFDGCTF
+217 
-229 NGIIVGAIAAQ
+229 
-240 TLTFNGC
+240 
-247 TFTDYT
+247 
-253 NSTSANNSNPTW
+253 
-265 IRPAYGN
+265 
-272 WTKDDNKGQ
+272 
-281 GSDFKS
+281 
-287 LTTINFTGNTVTSTR
+287 
-302 PVKFERIAQWEMPT
+302 
-316 TVTATGNSFDISA
+316 VTATGWVQVAKAGLTGPTKVKFVGKTGDAEICITGGLAILADQKYDIDVSFTNLKLSKPNPTYGGDYGHSTNYFTCWLRNTGAAENTVTYTNCTFPNGVCNNQYGKTVFNNCQFTNSANYNLWNYGGNTEVKNSAFTGVRGIKTYNEGTLAVAPTVKIEQTTFSGLTEKAAIVASKATDITLTNVTATGCIKGLLQKDIEGS
-329 QTDDTAEGKTKNV
+329 TDEQKVTIEANGTGISGDFNITAEMDAEAAKNEFNITA
-342 GLYFGANAKFDLV
+342 GTFPGGINNDYLAPGANFD
-355 AENNKKAEGSSTAAL
+355 ATTGE
-370 YTAVYSAPDGTS
+370 
-382 HAGLPAGST
+382 
-391 VKDSSGNDTTL
+391 VKMSY
-402 TDALEWKGTKDDVL
+402 V
-416 TLKTECEAKIGDAY
+416 AKIGDTEY
-430 YATLADAFAAA
+430 PTLADAFAAA

-459 KNWTPVSVDGN
+459 KNWTPVGVDGY

-511 DADINDTTNDQGI
+511 GADINDTTNNQGI

-549 VSTGDARVGGLIGW
+549 VSTGGARVGGLIGW
-563 TSGYNKPND
+563 TSGYNNQND

-642 NVGQITVDAATSAS
+642 NVGQVTVDAATSAS
-656 KNILTQENASTQK
+656 QNILMQENAGTQK
-669 PEGNIFGRDAVND
+669 PEDSIFGRKEVGTD
-682 TGLVIVDNKVVA
+682 GLVIIDNKVVA
-694 AGTAYGDIVNKNA
+694 AGTAYDDIVNKNA
-707 NEVLVEVSKGHWMKP
+707 NEVLVEVSKGHWVKP
-722 NANTVAMIGA
+722 NENTVAMIGA
-732 TVYSSLPD
+732 KEYTTLPD
-740 AINKANTGDTVKLLK
+740 AITAAKDGDTIKLLK

-783 SNRSEPKDEKNSAI
+783 STATVKNSAI
-797 WVTAEN
+797 WVTAEK
-803 VNLTINGMTAGSGM
+803 VNLTIDGTTAGSGM
-817 KMGDT
+817 TMGDT
-822 HNTEWKTKVWGFVDL
+822 HDTNWEAKVWGFVDL
-837 REGSAGSTVTINGG
+837 REGSAGSTVTVNGG

-861 NYHYTALFTVGSES
+861 SYHYTALFTVGSES

-883 AETDERVVKASGC
+883 AETDERVVKASSC
-896 GEVIVSGGTYNITGI
+896 GEVVVSGGTYNITGI

-939 QVGSNATLENCEIKV
+939 QVGRNATLENCEIKV

-972 YGGTATVKSGTYTAP
+972 YGGTATVKSGIYTAP
-987 YAAYVYNS
+987 YAAYVYSS

-1092 LTDPSGALASNYY
+1092 LTNPSGALASNYY

-1115 VSYSAPSSGGGSSS
+1115 VSYSAPYSGGGSSS

-1146 TVSPKSASKGDTV
+1146 TVSPKNASKGDTV

-1218 DVPTDAYYY
+1218 DVSTDAYYY

-1239 GGIGNGLF
+1239 GGTGDGTFNPNGS
-1247 GPNQPCTRAQIVT
+1247 CTRAHIVT

-1270 PKTMSSFAD
+1270 PKSTVSFAD
-1279 VSMDAY
+1279 VPADSY

-1297 ITTGT
+1297 ITLGT
-1302 GDGKFSPDA
+1302 GDGTFSPNA

-1319 TFLFRAI
+1319 TFLYRAL
-1326 GKLVDSKAEFSDVLT
+1326 GTAPTTVNGFTDVT
-1341 DSYYANAV
+1341 ADAFYADAV
-1349 AWAVENGVTNG
+1349 AWAVESGVTNG
-1360 IGDGLF
+1360 TSASTFSPNNG
-1366 GPDNSCTRAQI
+1366 CTRAQI
-1377 VTFLYRAYQG
+1377 VTFLYRTM

>member
-25 AYAAGTEGTTEGNTS
+25 AYAEGTEGTTEGSTS

-56 TLNGSTTVTS
+56 TLDGSTTVTG
-66 SNAATAVDKGTEA
+66 SNAATADDKGTST
-79 NPYTLSEL
+79 NPYTLEQL
-87 GAMTRD
+87 GVMTRNE
-93 AYIAAQNALD
+93 YIKAQERLE
-103 GTMYVTVGD
+103 GTMYVTVGE
-112 YSYTD
+112 YSYDTN
-117 KGTLGNGVRNDTLY
+117 GTLGNGKRDDTTG
-131 QTEDRSVLNG
+131 QKEDRGVLNG
-141 YNSNGYLGEKN
+141 YNSNGYLDEGN

-159 IVFVGGTITSG
+159 IVFVGGTITSNV
-170 ATGYTSIDNIGTS
+170 TGYESIDNIGTS

-193 VTFEGITFNNVMS
+193 VTFKGTTFNNVMS
-206 FDYQLYTSPWS
+206 FNYQLYTGPWS

-247 TFTDYT
+247 TFNNYENTD
-253 NSTSANNSNPTW
+253 SANNSNPTW

-272 WTKDDNKGQ
+272 WKKDDNEGQ
-281 GSDFKS
+281 GGDFRS
-287 LTTINFTGNTVTSTR
+287 LTEINFTDNTVTSTR
-302 PVKFERIAQWEMPT
+302 PVKFEYISQWDIT
-316 TVTATGNSFDISA
+316 STVTATSNTFDITA
-329 QTDDTAEGKTKNV
+329 QPGDTSIKNV
-342 GLYFGANAKFDLV
+342 GLYLGAHTDKNEFHLV
-355 AENNKKAEGSSTAAL
+355 ADNNTKSKGTAAL
-370 YTAVYSAPDGTS
+370 YTIPKGTTS
-382 HAGLPAGST
+382 LPAGST
-391 VKDSSGNDTTL
+391 VKDSSGNEIEL
-402 TDALEWKGTKDDVL
+402 TDALAWKGTKDDVL

-459 KNWTPVSVDGN
+459 KNWTPVGVDGY

-511 DADINDTTNDQGI
+511 GADINDTTNNQGI

-549 VSTGDARVGGLIGW
+549 VSTGGARVGGLIGW
-563 TSGYNKPND
+563 TSGYNNQND

-642 NVGQITVDAATSAS
+642 NVGQVTVDAATSAS
-656 KNILTQENASTQK
+656 QNFLTQENASTQK
-669 PEGNIFGRDAVND
+669 PEDSIFGRKEVGTD
-682 TGLVIVDNKVVA
+682 GLMIIGNKVVA

-707 NEVLVEVSKGHWMKP
+707 NEVLVEVSKGHWVKP
-722 NANTVAMIGA
+722 KEDTVAMIGA
-732 TVYSSLPD
+732 KEYPTLTA
-740 AINKANTGDTVKLLK
+740 AINEANTGDTVKLVNN
-755 DVTVTKP
+755 VTENVTIPAAKT
-762 IEVTKSM
+762 I
-769 TLDLNGHV
+769 TLDLNGMT
-777 LTAATA
+777 LTNVDDNTMLNNGNLTIMGTGRVDNISHAKGALYNKGTVVINGGTFDRSRENGMNKGESGQNSWYTIKNVGTMTINDGATVQTAGNNAALGKFSSLV
-783 SNRSEPKDEKNSAI
+783 SNGYFNANDYNTNKGLDQPILTIDGGTFRGGLNTIKNDDRAK
-797 WVTAEN
+797 
-803 VNLTINGMTAGSGM
+803 LTING
-817 KMGDT
+817 
-822 HNTEWKTKVWGFVDL
+822 
-837 REGSAGSTVTINGG
+837 
-851 SYTGSTCASD
+851 
-861 NYHYTALFTVGSES
+861 
-875 KLVLNNVS
+875 
-883 AETDERVVKASGC
+883 
-896 GEVIVSGGTYNITGI
+896 
-911 NAFLGAAFETKT
+911 
-923 ASFTD
+923 
-928 MKLTAKYGGCV
+928 
-939 QVGSNATLENCEIKV
+939 
-954 TDIRTGDGTYLN
+954 
-966 CAVAVQ
+966 
-972 YGGTATVKSGTYTAP
+972 
-987 YAAYVYNS
+987 
-995 GGTIN
+995 
-1000 IENGTFTGVVRA
+1000 GTFSNYYQAVVQNH
-1012 DATTDT
+1012 
-1018 TAVINI
+1018 NI
-1024 KNGSFNGEIQK
+1024 AE
-1035 GGGPGSETISITG
+1035 ITG
-1048 GTFSFDPSTKV
+1048 GTFTAASDANTETYGIYNCGCGAGIDLGTLTVSGGTFTGATYAVAEVSSQNAIVNISGGQFAGTKAAIIKSSTSNATIAISSGKFSSDPSAYV
-1059 KNNGTDYIVKR
+1059 VGNGNTNIVKR
-1070 AGSEGAY
+1070 DGSEGAY

-1092 LTDPSGALASNYY
+1092 LTDPSGALANNYY

-1146 TVSPKSASKGDTV
+1146 TVSPKNASKGDTV

-1218 DVPTDAYYY
+1218 DVSTDAYYY

-1270 PKTMSSFAD
+1270 PKAMSSFAD
-1279 VSMDAY
+1279 VSTDAY

-1377 VTFLYRAYQG
+1377 VTFLFRAYQG

>member
-1 MKHIT
+1 MKH
-6 SKLLSLLLTLAMLL
+6 KLLSILLCLAMALSLL
-20 SMIPA
+20 PTA
-25 AYAAGTEGTTEGNTS
+25 ALAEEATGAGPIKVGETSYSSFSEAVGAALGENGVITYEISG
-40 TEKVVAKDGE
+40 KVEVNDTGWVQVAKAGLIDLSKVEFIGITDDAE
-50 TTATTE
+50 ICITGGLAILADQKYDIDVSFTNLKLSKPNPTY
-56 TLNGSTTVTS
+56 GGDYGHSTNYFTCWLRNT
-66 SNAATAVDKGTEA
+66 NAAE
-79 NPYTLSEL
+79 
-87 GAMTRD
+87 
-93 AYIAAQNALD
+93 
-103 GTMYVTVGD
+103 
-112 YSYTD
+112 
-117 KGTLGNGVRNDTLY
+117 
-131 QTEDRSVLNG
+131 
-141 YNSNGYLGEKN
+141 
-152 DGANGKN
+152 
-159 IVFVGGTITSG
+159 
-170 ATGYTSIDNIGTS
+170 
-183 LLLAVPAYTN
+183 
-193 VTFEGITFNNVMS
+193 
-206 FDYQLYTSPWS
+206 
-217 QLGELKFDGCTF
+217 
-229 NGIIVGAIAAQ
+229 
-240 TLTFNGC
+240 
-247 TFTDYT
+247 
-253 NSTSANNSNPTW
+253 
-265 IRPAYGN
+265 
-272 WTKDDNKGQ
+272 
-281 GSDFKS
+281 
-287 LTTINFTGNTVTSTR
+287 NTVTYTNCTFPNGVCNNQYGKTVFDRCQFTNATSGKFNLWNYGGNTEVKGSTFIGTR
-302 PVKFERIAQWEMPT
+302 GIKTYNEGDLDVAPTVTVTDTSFDGLTEKAAIVASKPTNITLT
-316 TVTATGNSFDISA
+316 TVTAVDCTKGLLQKDIEGSAGEQKVTIEANGTGISGDFNITGKKDA
-329 QTDDTAEGKTKNV
+329 EAAKNEFNITAGTFAGEINNDY
-342 GLYFGANAKFDLV
+342 LAPGANFD
-355 AENNKKAEGSSTAAL
+355 ATTGE
-370 YTAVYSAPDGTS
+370 
-382 HAGLPAGST
+382 
-391 VKDSSGNDTTL
+391 VKMSY
-402 TDALEWKGTKDDVL
+402 V
-416 TLKTECEAKIGDAY
+416 AKIGDTEY
-430 YATLADAFAAA
+430 PTLADAFAAA
-441 NKTGDTVI
+441 DKTGDTVI

-459 KNWTPVSVDGN
+459 KSWTPVSVDGY

-549 VSTGDARVGGLIGW
+549 VSTGGARVGGLIGW

-572 GPVDTK
+572 GPVDTR

-584 SVENVTIEAKGS
+584 SVEKVTIEAKGS

-621 STLKCT
+621 STLTCT

-642 NVGQITVDAATSAS
+642 NDGQITVDAATSAS
-656 KNILTQENASTQK
+656 QNTLTQENADPQK
-669 PEGNIFGRDAVND
+669 PKDSIFGRDAVND

-707 NEVLVEVSKGHWMKP
+707 NEVLVEVSKGHWVKP
-722 NANTVAMIGA
+722 NEGTVAMIGA
-732 TVYSSLPD
+732 REYATLPD
-740 AINKANTGDTVKLLK
+740 AITAAKDGDTIKLLK

-783 SNRSEPKDEKNSAI
+783 STATVKNSAI
-797 WVTAEN
+797 WVTAEK
-803 VNLTINGMTAGSGM
+803 VNLTIDGTTAGSGM
-817 KMGDT
+817 TMGDT
-822 HNTEWKTKVWGFVDL
+822 HDTNWEAKVWGFVDL
-837 REGSAGSTVTINGG
+837 REGSAGSTVTVNGG

-861 NYHYTALFTVGSES
+861 SYHYTALFTVGSES

-883 AETDERVVKASGC
+883 AETDERVVKASSC
-896 GEVIVSGGTYNITGI
+896 GEVVVSGGTYNITGI

-939 QVGSNATLENCEIKV
+939 QVGRNATLENCEIKV

-1326 GKLVDSKAEFSDVLT
+1326 GKLVDSKAEFSDVLA

-1349 AWAVENGVTNG
+1349 DWAVENGVTNG

>member
-1 MKHIT
+1 MKH
-6 SKLLSLLLTLAMLL
+6 KLLSILLCLAMALSLL
-20 SMIPA
+20 PTA
-25 AYAAGTEGTTEGNTS
+25 ALADEATGAGPI
-40 TEKVVAKDGE
+40 KVGGKTYSSFSDAVNEATPDENGDITYEISGKVDVTDTGWVQVAKAGL
-50 TTATTE
+50 T
-56 TLNGSTTVTS
+56 
-66 SNAATAVDKGTEA
+66 
-79 NPYTLSEL
+79 TLSK
-87 GAMTRD
+87 
-93 AYIAAQNALD
+93 
-103 GTMYVTVGD
+103 VKFVG
-112 YSYTD
+112 
-117 KGTLGNGVRNDTLY
+117 K
-131 QTEDRSVLNG
+131 TEDAEICITQGVAILADQSYDIDVSFEALKLTKLNPQWAG
-141 YNSNGYLGEKN
+141 DFGHSTNYFTCWLRN
-152 DGANGKN
+152 
-159 IVFVGGTITSG
+159 
-170 ATGYTSIDNIGTS
+170 TGR
-183 LLLAVPAYTN
+183 A
-193 VTFEGITFNNVMS
+193 E
-206 FDYQLYTSPWS
+206 
-217 QLGELKFDGCTF
+217 
-229 NGIIVGAIAAQ
+229 
-240 TLTFNGC
+240 
-247 TFTDYT
+247 
-253 NSTSANNSNPTW
+253 
-265 IRPAYGN
+265 
-272 WTKDDNKGQ
+272 
-281 GSDFKS
+281 
-287 LTTINFTGNTVTSTR
+287 NTVTYTNCTFPNGVCNNQYGKTVFNNCQFTNSANYNLWNYGGNTE
-302 PVKFERIAQWEMPT
+302 VKNSAFSGVRGIKTYNEGTLAVAPT
-316 TVTATGNSFDISA
+316 VKIEQTTFSGLTEKAAIVASKATDITLTNVTATGCIKGLLQKDIEDS
-329 QTDDTAEGKTKNV
+329 TDEQKVTIEANGTGISGDFNITAEMDAEAAKNEFNITA
-342 GLYFGANAKFDLV
+342 GTFPGGINNDYLAPGANFD
-355 AENNKKAEGSSTAAL
+355 ATTGE
-370 YTAVYSAPDGTS
+370 
-382 HAGLPAGST
+382 
-391 VKDSSGNDTTL
+391 VKMSY
-402 TDALEWKGTKDDVL
+402 V
-416 TLKTECEAKIGDAY
+416 AKIGDTEY
-430 YATLADAFAAA
+430 PTLTAAFAAA

-459 KNWTPVSVDGN
+459 KSWTPVEVDGY

-511 DADINDTTNDQGI
+511 DADINDITNDQGI

-549 VSTGDARVGGLIGW
+549 VSTGGARVGGLIGW

-627 ETGKSWRVGDLVGTA
+627 ETRKSWRVGDLVGTA
-642 NVGQITVDAATSAS
+642 NVGQVTVDAATSAS
-656 KNILTQENASTQK
+656 QNTLTQENADPQE
-669 PEGNIFGRDAVND
+669 PEGSIFGRKEVGKA
-682 TGLVIVDNKVVA
+682 GLVIIDNKVVA

-707 NEVLVEVSKGHWMKP
+707 NEVLVEVSKGHWVKP
-722 NANTVAMIGA
+722 NEDTVAMIGSKEY
-732 TVYSSLPD
+732 TTLPD
-740 AINKANTGDTVKLLK
+740 AITAADENATVTLLK
-755 DVTVTKP
+755 DVTVIKP

-783 SNRSEPKDEKNSAI
+783 SDRSESKDEKNSAI
-797 WVTAEN
+797 WVTAKN

-861 NYHYTALFTVGSES
+861 SYHYTALFTVGSES

-1077 TYTVLAKSGLTSGVY
+1077 TYTVLAKSDLTSGVY

-1326 GKLVDSKAEFSDVLT
+1326 GKLVDSKAEFSDVLA

-1349 AWAVENGVTNG
+1349 DWAVENGVTNG

>member
-1 MKHIT
+1 MA
-6 SKLLSLLLTLAMLL
+6 LSLLPTAALAEE
-20 SMIPA
+20 A
-25 AYAAGTEGTTEGNTS
+25 TGAGPI
-40 TEKVVAKDGE
+40 KVGE
-50 TTATTE
+50 T
-56 TLNGSTTVTS
+56 SYS
-66 SNAATAVDKGTEA
+66 SFSDAVNAAEPDGSGVITYEISGKVD
-79 NPYTLSEL
+79 
-87 GAMTRD
+87 
-93 AYIAAQNALD
+93 
-103 GTMYVTVGD
+103 
-112 YSYTD
+112 
-117 KGTLGNGVRNDTLY
+117 
-131 QTEDRSVLNG
+131 
-141 YNSNGYLGEKN
+141 
-152 DGANGKN
+152 
-159 IVFVGGTITSG
+159 
-170 ATGYTSIDNIGTS
+170 
-183 LLLAVPAYTN
+183 
-193 VTFEGITFNNVMS
+193 
-206 FDYQLYTSPWS
+206 
-217 QLGELKFDGCTF
+217 
-229 NGIIVGAIAAQ
+229 
-240 TLTFNGC
+240 
-247 TFTDYT
+247 
-253 NSTSANNSNPTW
+253 
-265 IRPAYGN
+265 
-272 WTKDDNKGQ
+272 
-281 GSDFKS
+281 
-287 LTTINFTGNTVTSTR
+287 
-302 PVKFERIAQWEMPT
+302 
-316 TVTATGNSFDISA
+316 VTATGWVQVAKAGLTGPTKVKFVGKTGDAEICITGGLAILADQKYDIDVSFTNLKLSKPNPTYGGDYGHSTNYFTCWLRNTGAAENTVTYTNCTFPNGVCNNQYGKTVFNNCQFTNSANYNLWNYGGNTEVKNSAFTGVRGIKTYNEGTLAVAPTVKIEQTTFSGLTEKAAIVASKATDITLTNVTATGCIKGLLQKDIEGS
-329 QTDDTAEGKTKNV
+329 TDEQKVTIEANGTGISGDFNITAEMDAEAAKNEFNITA
-342 GLYFGANAKFDLV
+342 GTFPGGINNDYLAPGANFD
-355 AENNKKAEGSSTAAL
+355 ATTGE
-370 YTAVYSAPDGTS
+370 
-382 HAGLPAGST
+382 
-391 VKDSSGNDTTL
+391 VKMSY
-402 TDALEWKGTKDDVL
+402 V
-416 TLKTECEAKIGDAY
+416 AKIGDTEY
-430 YATLADAFAAA
+430 PTLADAFAAA

-459 KNWTPVSVDGN
+459 KNWTPVGVDGY

-511 DADINDTTNDQGI
+511 GADINDTTNNQGI

-549 VSTGDARVGGLIGW
+549 VSTGGARVGGLIGW
-563 TSGYNKPND
+563 TSGYNNQND

-642 NVGQITVDAATSAS
+642 NVGQVTVDAATSAS
-656 KNILTQENASTQK
+656 QNILMQENAGTQK
-669 PEGNIFGRDAVND
+669 PEDSIFGRKEVGTD
-682 TGLVIVDNKVVA
+682 GLVIIDNKVVA
-694 AGTAYGDIVNKNA
+694 AGTAYDDIVNKNA
-707 NEVLVEVSKGHWMKP
+707 NEVLVEVSKGHWVKP
-722 NANTVAMIGA
+722 NENTVAMIGA
-732 TVYSSLPD
+732 KEYTTLPD
-740 AINKANTGDTVKLLK
+740 AITAAKDGDTIKLLK

-783 SNRSEPKDEKNSAI
+783 STATVKNSAI
-797 WVTAEN
+797 WVTAEK
-803 VNLTINGMTAGSGM
+803 VNLTIDGTTAGSGM
-817 KMGDT
+817 TMGDT
-822 HNTEWKTKVWGFVDL
+822 HDTNWEAKVWGFVDL
-837 REGSAGSTVTINGG
+837 REGSAGSTVTVNGG

-861 NYHYTALFTVGSES
+861 SYHYTALFTVGSES

-883 AETDERVVKASGC
+883 AETDERVVKASSC
-896 GEVIVSGGTYNITGI
+896 GEVVVSGGTYNITGI

-939 QVGSNATLENCEIKV
+939 QVGRNATLENCEIKV

-972 YGGTATVKSGTYTAP
+972 YGGTATVKSGIYTAP
-987 YAAYVYNS
+987 YAAYVYSS

-1092 LTDPSGALASNYY
+1092 LTNPSGALASNYY

-1115 VSYSAPSSGGGSSS
+1115 VSYSAPYSGGGSSS

-1326 GKLVDSKAEFSDVLT
+1326 GKLVDSKAEFSDVLA

-1349 AWAVENGVTNG
+1349 DWAVENGVTNG

>member
-1 MKHIT
+1 MA
-6 SKLLSLLLTLAMLL
+6 LSLLPTAALAEE
-20 SMIPA
+20 A
-25 AYAAGTEGTTEGNTS
+25 TGAGPI
-40 TEKVVAKDGE
+40 KVGE
-50 TTATTE
+50 T
-56 TLNGSTTVTS
+56 SYS
-66 SNAATAVDKGTEA
+66 SFSDAVNAAEPDGSGVITYEISGKVD
-79 NPYTLSEL
+79 
-87 GAMTRD
+87 
-93 AYIAAQNALD
+93 
-103 GTMYVTVGD
+103 
-112 YSYTD
+112 
-117 KGTLGNGVRNDTLY
+117 
-131 QTEDRSVLNG
+131 
-141 YNSNGYLGEKN
+141 
-152 DGANGKN
+152 
-159 IVFVGGTITSG
+159 
-170 ATGYTSIDNIGTS
+170 
-183 LLLAVPAYTN
+183 
-193 VTFEGITFNNVMS
+193 
-206 FDYQLYTSPWS
+206 
-217 QLGELKFDGCTF
+217 
-229 NGIIVGAIAAQ
+229 
-240 TLTFNGC
+240 
-247 TFTDYT
+247 
-253 NSTSANNSNPTW
+253 
-265 IRPAYGN
+265 
-272 WTKDDNKGQ
+272 
-281 GSDFKS
+281 
-287 LTTINFTGNTVTSTR
+287 
-302 PVKFERIAQWEMPT
+302 
-316 TVTATGNSFDISA
+316 VTATGWVQVAKAGLTGPTKVKFVGKTGDAEICITGGLAILADQKYDIDVSFTNLKLSKPNPTYGGDYGHSTNYFTCWLRNTGAAENTVTYTNCTFPNGVCNNQYGKTVFNNCQFTNSANYNLWNYGGNTEVKNSAFTGVRGIKTYNEGTLAVAPTVKIEQTTFSGLTEKAAIVASKATDITLTNVTATGCIKGLLQKDIEGS
-329 QTDDTAEGKTKNV
+329 TDEQKVTIEANGTGISGDFNITAEMDAEAAKNEFNITA
-342 GLYFGANAKFDLV
+342 GTFPGGINNDYLAPGANFD
-355 AENNKKAEGSSTAAL
+355 ATTGE
-370 YTAVYSAPDGTS
+370 
-382 HAGLPAGST
+382 
-391 VKDSSGNDTTL
+391 VKMSY
-402 TDALEWKGTKDDVL
+402 V
-416 TLKTECEAKIGDAY
+416 AKIGDTEY
-430 YATLADAFAAA
+430 PTLADAFAAA

-459 KNWTPVSVDGN
+459 KNWTPVGVDGY

-511 DADINDTTNDQGI
+511 GADINDTTNNQGI

-549 VSTGDARVGGLIGW
+549 VSTGGARVGGLIGW
-563 TSGYNKPND
+563 TSGYNNQND

-642 NVGQITVDAATSAS
+642 NVGQVTVDAATSAS
-656 KNILTQENASTQK
+656 QNILMQENAGTQK
-669 PEGNIFGRDAVND
+669 PEDSIFGRKEVGTD
-682 TGLVIVDNKVVA
+682 GLVIIDNKVVA
-694 AGTAYGDIVNKNA
+694 AGTAYDDIVNKNA
-707 NEVLVEVSKGHWMKP
+707 NEVLVEVSKGHWVKP
-722 NANTVAMIGA
+722 NENTVAMIGA
-732 TVYSSLPD
+732 KEYTTLPD
-740 AINKANTGDTVKLLK
+740 AITAAKDGDTIKLLK

-783 SNRSEPKDEKNSAI
+783 STATVKNSAI
-797 WVTAEN
+797 WVTAEK
-803 VNLTINGMTAGSGM
+803 VNLTIDGTTAGSGM
-817 KMGDT
+817 TMGDT
-822 HNTEWKTKVWGFVDL
+822 HDTNWEAKVWGFVDL
-837 REGSAGSTVTINGG
+837 REGSAGSTVTVNGG

-861 NYHYTALFTVGSES
+861 SYHYTALFTVGSES

-883 AETDERVVKASGC
+883 AETDERVVKASSC
-896 GEVIVSGGTYNITGI
+896 GEVVVSGGTYNITGI

-939 QVGSNATLENCEIKV
+939 QVGRNATLENCEIKV

-972 YGGTATVKSGTYTAP
+972 YGGTATVKSGIYTAP
-987 YAAYVYNS
+987 YAAYVYSS

-1092 LTDPSGALASNYY
+1092 LTNPSGALASNYY

-1115 VSYSAPSSGGGSSS
+1115 VSYSAPYSGGGSSS

-1218 DVPTDAYYY
+1218 DVSTDAYYY

-1239 GGIGNGLF
+1239 GGTGDGTFNPNGS
-1247 GPNQPCTRAQIVT
+1247 CTRAHIVT
-1260 FLWRAAGSPE
+1260 FLWRAAGSPA
-1270 PKTMSSFAD
+1270 PKGTAKVPAD
-1279 VSMDAY
+1279 VLPGSYCYD
-1285 YAKAVAWAVENG
+1285 AVAWALENG
-1297 ITTGT
+1297 IINGLADGT
-1302 GDGKFSPDA
+1302 FGVNN
-1311 TCTRAQSV
+1311 TCTRGQSV
-1319 TFLFRAI
+1319 TFLYRAM
-1326 GKLVDSKAEFSDVLT
+1326 GTAPTTVNGFTDVAADSFCAD
-1341 DSYYANAV
+1341 AV

-1360 IGDGLF
+1360 TSATTFSPNNG
-1366 GPDNSCTRAQI
+1366 CTRAQI

>member
-1 MKHIT
+1 MKH
-6 SKLLSLLLTLAMLL
+6 KLLSILLCLAMALSLL
-20 SMIPA
+20 PTA
-25 AYAAGTEGTTEGNTS
+25 ALAEEATGAGPI
-40 TEKVVAKDGE
+40 KVGE
-50 TTATTE
+50 T
-56 TLNGSTTVTS
+56 SYS
-66 SNAATAVDKGTEA
+66 SFSDAVNAAEPDGSGVITYEISGKVD
-79 NPYTLSEL
+79 
-87 GAMTRD
+87 
-93 AYIAAQNALD
+93 
-103 GTMYVTVGD
+103 
-112 YSYTD
+112 
-117 KGTLGNGVRNDTLY
+117 
-131 QTEDRSVLNG
+131 
-141 YNSNGYLGEKN
+141 
-152 DGANGKN
+152 
-159 IVFVGGTITSG
+159 
-170 ATGYTSIDNIGTS
+170 
-183 LLLAVPAYTN
+183 
-193 VTFEGITFNNVMS
+193 
-206 FDYQLYTSPWS
+206 
-217 QLGELKFDGCTF
+217 
-229 NGIIVGAIAAQ
+229 
-240 TLTFNGC
+240 
-247 TFTDYT
+247 
-253 NSTSANNSNPTW
+253 
-265 IRPAYGN
+265 
-272 WTKDDNKGQ
+272 
-281 GSDFKS
+281 
-287 LTTINFTGNTVTSTR
+287 
-302 PVKFERIAQWEMPT
+302 
-316 TVTATGNSFDISA
+316 VTATGWVQVAKAGLTGPTKVKFVGKTGDAEICITGGLAILADQKYDIDVSFTNLKLSKPNPTYGGDYGHSTNYFTCWLRNTGAAENTVTYTNCTFPNGVCNNQYGKTVFNNCQFTNSANYNLWNYGGNTEVKNSAFTGVRGIKTYNEGTLAVAPTVKIEQTTFSGLTEKAAIVASKATDITLTNVTATGCIKGLLQKDIEGS
-329 QTDDTAEGKTKNV
+329 TDEQKVTIEANGTGISGDFNITAEMDAEAAKNEFNITA
-342 GLYFGANAKFDLV
+342 GTFPGGINNDYLAPGANFD
-355 AENNKKAEGSSTAAL
+355 ATTGE
-370 YTAVYSAPDGTS
+370 
-382 HAGLPAGST
+382 
-391 VKDSSGNDTTL
+391 VKMSY
-402 TDALEWKGTKDDVL
+402 V
-416 TLKTECEAKIGDAY
+416 AKIGDTEY
-430 YATLADAFAAA
+430 PTLADAFAAA

-459 KNWTPVSVDGN
+459 KNWTPVGVDGY

-511 DADINDTTNDQGI
+511 GADINDTTNNQGI

-549 VSTGDARVGGLIGW
+549 VSTGGARVGGLIGW
-563 TSGYNKPND
+563 TSGYNNQND

-642 NVGQITVDAATSAS
+642 NVGQVTVDAATSAS
-656 KNILTQENASTQK
+656 QNILMQENAGTQK
-669 PEGNIFGRDAVND
+669 PEDSIFGRKEVGTD
-682 TGLVIVDNKVVA
+682 GLVIIDNKVVA
-694 AGTAYGDIVNKNA
+694 AGTAYGDIVNKSA
-707 NEVLVEVSKGHWMKP
+707 NEVLVEVSKGHWVKP
-722 NANTVAMIGA
+722 NENTVAMIGA
-732 TVYSSLPD
+732 KEYTTLPD
-740 AINKANTGDTVKLLK
+740 AITAAKDGDTIKLLK

-783 SNRSEPKDEKNSAI
+783 STATVKNSAI
-797 WVTAEN
+797 WVTAEK
-803 VNLTINGMTAGSGM
+803 VNLTIDGTTAGSGM
-817 KMGDT
+817 TMEDT
-822 HNTEWKTKVWGFVDL
+822 HDTNWEAKVWGFVDL
-837 REGSAGSTVTINGG
+837 REGSAGSTVTVNGG

-861 NYHYTALFTVGSES
+861 SYHYTALFTVGSES

-883 AETDERVVKASGC
+883 AETDERVVKASSC
-896 GEVIVSGGTYNITGI
+896 GEVVVSGGTYNITGI

-939 QVGSNATLENCEIKV
+939 QVGRNATLENCEIKV

-972 YGGTATVKSGTYTAP
+972 YGGTATVKSGIYTAP
-987 YAAYVYNS
+987 YAAYVYSS

-1092 LTDPSGALASNYY
+1092 LTNPSGALASNYY

-1115 VSYSAPSSGGGSSS
+1115 VSYSAPYSGGGSSS

-1146 TVSPKSASKGDTV
+1146 TVSPKNASKGDTV

-1184 KVKDKGDGKFTFT
+1184 KVKDKGNGKFTFT

-1218 DVPTDAYYY
+1218 DVSTDAYYY

-1270 PKTMSSFAD
+1270 PKSMSSFSD
-1279 VSMDAY
+1279 VSADSY

-1366 GPDNSCTRAQI
+1366 GPNNSCTRAQI
-1377 VTFLYRAYQG
+1377 VTFLFRAYQG

>member
-1 MKHIT
+1 MA
-6 SKLLSLLLTLAMLL
+6 LSLLPTAALAEEATGAGPIKVGET
-20 SMIPA
+20 SYSSFSEAVGA
-25 AYAAGTEGTTEGNTS
+25 ALGENGVITYEISG
-40 TEKVVAKDGE
+40 KVEVNDTCWVQVAKAGLIDLSKVEFIGITDDAE
-50 TTATTE
+50 ICITGGLAILADQKYDIDVSFTNLKLSKPNPTY
-56 TLNGSTTVTS
+56 GGDYGHSTNYFTCWLRNT
-66 SNAATAVDKGTEA
+66 NAAE
-79 NPYTLSEL
+79 
-87 GAMTRD
+87 
-93 AYIAAQNALD
+93 
-103 GTMYVTVGD
+103 
-112 YSYTD
+112 
-117 KGTLGNGVRNDTLY
+117 
-131 QTEDRSVLNG
+131 
-141 YNSNGYLGEKN
+141 
-152 DGANGKN
+152 
-159 IVFVGGTITSG
+159 
-170 ATGYTSIDNIGTS
+170 
-183 LLLAVPAYTN
+183 
-193 VTFEGITFNNVMS
+193 
-206 FDYQLYTSPWS
+206 
-217 QLGELKFDGCTF
+217 
-229 NGIIVGAIAAQ
+229 
-240 TLTFNGC
+240 
-247 TFTDYT
+247 
-253 NSTSANNSNPTW
+253 
-265 IRPAYGN
+265 
-272 WTKDDNKGQ
+272 
-281 GSDFKS
+281 
-287 LTTINFTGNTVTSTR
+287 NTVTYTNCTFPNGVCNNQYGKTVFDRCQFTNATSGKFNLWNYGGNTEVKGSTFIGTR
-302 PVKFERIAQWEMPT
+302 GIKTYNEGDLDVAPTVTVTDTSFDGLTEKAAIVASKPTNITLT
-316 TVTATGNSFDISA
+316 TVTAVDCTKGLLQKDIEGSAGEQKVTIEANGTGISGDFNITGKKDA
-329 QTDDTAEGKTKNV
+329 EAAKNEFNITAGTFAGEINNDY
-342 GLYFGANAKFDLV
+342 LAPGANFD
-355 AENNKKAEGSSTAAL
+355 ATTGE
-370 YTAVYSAPDGTS
+370 
-382 HAGLPAGST
+382 
-391 VKDSSGNDTTL
+391 VKMSY
-402 TDALEWKGTKDDVL
+402 V
-416 TLKTECEAKIGDAY
+416 AKIGDTEY
-430 YATLADAFAAA
+430 PTLADAFAAA

-459 KNWTPVSVDGN
+459 KNWTPVEVDGY

-511 DADINDTTNDQGI
+511 DADINDTTNDLGI

-642 NVGQITVDAATSAS
+642 NVGQVTVDAATSAS
-656 KNILTQENASTQK
+656 QNFLTQENASTQK
-669 PEGNIFGRDAVND
+669 PEDSIFGRKEVGTD
-682 TGLVIVDNKVVA
+682 GLMIIDNKVVA

-707 NEVLVEVSKGHWMKP
+707 NEVLVEVSKGHWVKP
-722 NANTVAMIGA
+722 KEDTVAMIGA
-732 TVYSSLPD
+732 KEYPTLTA
-740 AINKANTGDTVKLLK
+740 AINEANTGDTVKLVNN
-755 DVTVTKP
+755 VTVTKP

-783 SNRSEPKDEKNSAI
+783 STATVKNSAI
-797 WVTAEN
+797 WVTAEK
-803 VNLTINGMTAGSGM
+803 VNLTIDGTTAGSGM
-817 KMGDT
+817 TMGDT
-822 HNTEWKTKVWGFVDL
+822 HDTNWKAKVWGFVDL
-837 REGSAGSTVTINGG
+837 REGSAGSTVTVNGG

-861 NYHYTALFTVGSES
+861 SYHYTALFTVGSES

-883 AETDERVVKASGC
+883 AETDERVVKASSC
-896 GEVIVSGGTYNITGI
+896 GEVVVSGGTYNITGI

-939 QVGSNATLENCEIKV
+939 QVGRNATLENCEIKV

-972 YGGTATVKSGTYTAP
+972 YGGTATVKSGIYTAP
-987 YAAYVYNS
+987 YAAYVYSS

-1326 GKLVDSKAEFSDVLT
+1326 GKLVDSKAEFSDVLA

-1349 AWAVENGVTNG
+1349 DWAVENGVTNG

>member
-1 MKHIT
+1 MKH
-6 SKLLSLLLTLAMLL
+6 KLLSILLCLAMALSLL
-20 SMIPA
+20 PTA
-25 AYAAGTEGTTEGNTS
+25 ALAE
-40 TEKVVAKDGE
+40 
-50 TTATTE
+50 
-56 TLNGSTTVTS
+56 
-66 SNAATAVDKGTEA
+66 
-79 NPYTLSEL
+79 
-87 GAMTRD
+87 
-93 AYIAAQNALD
+93 
-103 GTMYVTVGD
+103 
-112 YSYTD
+112 
-117 KGTLGNGVRNDTLY
+117 
-131 QTEDRSVLNG
+131 
-141 YNSNGYLGEKN
+141 
-152 DGANGKN
+152 
-159 IVFVGGTITSG
+159 G
-170 ATGYTSIDNIGTS
+170 ATGAGPIKVGGETYSSFSDAVNAAAPDENGVITYEISGKVDVTDTGWVQVAKAGLADLSKVAFVGINDDAEICITGGLAILADQKYDIDVS
-183 LLLAVPAYTN
+183 FTN
-193 VTFEGITFNNVMS
+193 
-206 FDYQLYTSPWS
+206 
-217 QLGELKFDGCTF
+217 LK
-229 NGIIVGAIAAQ
+229 
-240 TLTFNGC
+240 L
-247 TFTDYT
+247 
-253 NSTSANNSNPTW
+253 SKPNPT
-265 IRPAYGN
+265 YGGDYGHSTN
-272 WTKDDNKGQ
+272 Y
-281 GSDFKS
+281 
-287 LTTINFTGNTVTSTR
+287 FTCWLRNTGAAENTVTYTNCVFPNGVCNNQYGKTVFDRCQFTNDTSGKFNLWNYGGNTEVKGSTFTGTR
-302 PVKFERIAQWEMPT
+302 GIKTYNEGDLDVAPTVTVTDTSFDGLTEKAAIVASKPTNITLT
-316 TVTATGNSFDISA
+316 TVTATDCTKGLLQKDIEGSKGEQKVTIEANGTGISGDFNITA
-329 QTDDTAEGKTKNV
+329 QKDAEAAKNEFNITAGTFPGGINNDY
-342 GLYFGANAKFDLV
+342 LAPGANFD
-355 AENNKKAEGSSTAAL
+355 ATTGE
-370 YTAVYSAPDGTS
+370 
-382 HAGLPAGST
+382 
-391 VKDSSGNDTTL
+391 VKMSY
-402 TDALEWKGTKDDVL
+402 V
-416 TLKTECEAKIGDAY
+416 AKIGDTEY
-430 YATLADAFAAA
+430 PTLADAFAATD
-441 NKTGDTVI
+441 KTGDTVI

-459 KNWTPVSVDGN
+459 KSWTPVSVDGY

-549 VSTGDARVGGLIGW
+549 VSTGGARVGGLIGW

-642 NVGQITVDAATSAS
+642 NDGQITVDAATSAS
-656 KNILTQENASTQK
+656 QNTLTQENADPQK
-669 PEGNIFGRDAVND
+669 PKDSIFGRDAVND

-707 NEVLVEVSKGHWMKP
+707 NEVLVEVSKGHWVKP
-722 NANTVAMIGA
+722 NEGTVAMIGA
-732 TVYSSLPD
+732 REYATLPD
-740 AINKANTGDTVKLLK
+740 AITAAKDGDTIKLLK

-783 SNRSEPKDEKNSAI
+783 STATVKNSAI
-797 WVTAEN
+797 WVTAEK
-803 VNLTINGMTAGSGM
+803 VNLTIDGTTAGSGM
-817 KMGDT
+817 TMGDT
-822 HNTEWKTKVWGFVDL
+822 HDTKWEAKVWGFVDL
-837 REGSAGSTVTINGG
+837 REGSAGSTVTVNGG

-861 NYHYTALFTVGSES
+861 SYHYTALFTVGSES

-883 AETDERVVKASGC
+883 AETDERVVKASSC
-896 GEVIVSGGTYNITGI
+896 GEVVVSGGTYNITGI

-939 QVGSNATLENCEIKV
+939 QVGRNATLENCEIKV

-1092 LTDPSGALASNYY
+1092 LTNPSGALASNYY

-1115 VSYSAPSSGGGSSS
+1115 VSYSAPYSGGDDSDPTYAIEVGKDIRNGTVTAN
-1129 SSRRYDVS
+1129 RRY
-1137 APSVKHGDV
+1137 AER
-1146 TVSPKSASKGDTV
+1146 GDTV

-1164 PDSGY
+1164 PDDGFK
-1169 ELDTLTVKDASGSKI
+1169 LDDLTVTDKNGKEL
-1184 KVKDKGDGKFTFT
+1184 KLTDKGNGKYTFT
-1197 MPASK
+1197 MPAGK
-1202 VTVSAEFAE
+1202 VEINAAFVKEVETSPFSDVS
-1211 IETLDFA
+1211 TS
-1218 DVPTDAYYY
+1218 AYYY
-1227 EAVKWAAKKGIT
+1227 EAVKWAQEKGIT

-1270 PKTMSSFAD
+1270 PKAMSSFAD
-1279 VSMDAY
+1279 VSTDAY

-1377 VTFLYRAYQG
+1377 VTFLFRAYQG

>member
-20 SMIPA
+20 SIIPA
-25 AYAAGTEGTTEGNTS
+25 AYAEGTEGTTEGSTS

-56 TLNGSTTVTS
+56 TLDGSTTVTGT
-66 SNAATAVDKGTEA
+66 NAATAVGDGTET
-79 NPYTLSEL
+79 NPYTLEQLSK
-87 GAMTRD
+87 MTRD
-93 AYIAAQNALD
+93 AYIEAQTRLG

-112 YSYTD
+112 YSYDTN
-117 KGTLGNGVRNDTLY
+117 GTLGNGVRNDKPG
-131 QTEDRSVLNG
+131 QTEDRNVLNG

-152 DGANGKN
+152 GGANGKN
-159 IVFVGGTITSG
+159 IVFVGGSITSG
-170 ATGYTSIDNIGTS
+170 ANGYTSIDNIGTS

-206 FDYQLYTSPWS
+206 FDYQLYTGPWS

-247 TFTDYT
+247 EFKNYT
-253 NSTSANNSNPTW
+253 NEKSANNSNPTW

-272 WTKDDNKGQ
+272 WKKDDNEGQ
-281 GSDFKS
+281 GDDFRS
-287 LTTINFTGNTVTSTR
+287 LTTINFTGNKVTSTR
-302 PVKFERIAQWEMPT
+302 PVKFEYISQWDIRSK
-316 TVTATGNSFDISA
+316 VTATGNYFDISA
-329 QTDDTAEGKTKNV
+329 QKTDEPTEIKNV
-342 GLYFGANAKFDLV
+342 GLYLGAHTDANAFDLV
-355 AENNKKAEGSSTAAL
+355 VDNNTKSDKTAAL
-370 YTAVYSAPDGTS
+370 YTIPKGKTS
-382 HAGLPAGST
+382 LPAGST
-391 VKDSSGNDTTL
+391 VKDTAGKDIEL
-402 TDALEWKGTKDDVL
+402 TDALKWKGTKDDGL
-416 TLKTECEAKIGDAY
+416 TLKTECEAKIGNAY

-511 DADINDTTNDQGI
+511 GADINDTTNNQGI

-549 VSTGDARVGGLIGW
+549 VSTGGARVGGLIGW
-563 TSGYNKPND
+563 TSGYNNQND

-642 NVGQITVDAATSAS
+642 NVGQVTVDAATSAS
-656 KNILTQENASTQK
+656 QNTLTQENADPQE
-669 PEGNIFGRDAVND
+669 PEDSIFGRKEVGKA
-682 TGLVIVDNKVVA
+682 GLVIIDNKVVA

-707 NEVLVEVSKGHWMKP
+707 NEVLVEVSKGHWVKP
-722 NANTVAMIGA
+722 NEDTVAMIGSKEY
-732 TVYSSLPD
+732 TTLPD
-740 AINKANTGDTVKLLK
+740 AITAADENATVTLLK
-755 DVTVTKP
+755 DVTVIKP

-783 SNRSEPKDEKNSAI
+783 SDRSESKDEKNSAI

-861 NYHYTALFTVGSES
+861 SYHYTALFTVGSES

-1247 GPNQPCTRAQIVT
+1247 GPNQPCTRAQIIT

-1270 PKTMSSFAD
+1270 PKSMSSFSD
-1279 VSMDAY
+1279 VSADSY

-1366 GPDNSCTRAQI
+1366 GPNNSCTRAQI
-1377 VTFLYRAYQG
+1377 VTFLFRAYQG

>member
-1 MKHIT
+1 M
-6 SKLLSLLLTLAMLL
+6 
-20 SMIPA
+20 
-25 AYAAGTEGTTEGNTS
+25 
-40 TEKVVAKDGE
+40 
-50 TTATTE
+50 
-56 TLNGSTTVTS
+56 
-66 SNAATAVDKGTEA
+66 
-79 NPYTLSEL
+79 
-87 GAMTRD
+87 
-93 AYIAAQNALD
+93 
-103 GTMYVTVGD
+103 
-112 YSYTD
+112 
-117 KGTLGNGVRNDTLY
+117 
-131 QTEDRSVLNG
+131 
-141 YNSNGYLGEKN
+141 
-152 DGANGKN
+152 
-159 IVFVGGTITSG
+159 
-170 ATGYTSIDNIGTS
+170 
-183 LLLAVPAYTN
+183 
-193 VTFEGITFNNVMS
+193 
-206 FDYQLYTSPWS
+206 
-217 QLGELKFDGCTF
+217 
-229 NGIIVGAIAAQ
+229 
-240 TLTFNGC
+240 
-247 TFTDYT
+247 
-253 NSTSANNSNPTW
+253 
-265 IRPAYGN
+265 
-272 WTKDDNKGQ
+272 
-281 GSDFKS
+281 
-287 LTTINFTGNTVTSTR
+287 
-302 PVKFERIAQWEMPT
+302 
-316 TVTATGNSFDISA
+316 
-329 QTDDTAEGKTKNV
+329 
-342 GLYFGANAKFDLV
+342 
-355 AENNKKAEGSSTAAL
+355 
-370 YTAVYSAPDGTS
+370 
-382 HAGLPAGST
+382 
-391 VKDSSGNDTTL
+391 
-402 TDALEWKGTKDDVL
+402 
-416 TLKTECEAKIGDAY
+416 
-430 YATLADAFAAA
+430 
-441 NKTGDTVI
+441 
-449 ELLDDINMTG
+449 
-459 KNWTPVSVDGN
+459 
-470 HGQGVIT
+470 
-477 LNGNGKTITGLSA
+477 
-490 PLFAGGFAGKSGI
+490 
-503 VIKDLTIA
+503 
-511 DADINDTTNDQGI
+511 
-524 GAFINCVDSM
+524 
-534 TRIELDNCHLKNSKI
+534 
-549 VSTGDARVGGLIGW
+549 
-563 TSGYNKPND
+563 
-572 GPVDTK
+572 
-578 VTLTNC
+578 
-584 SVENVTIEAKGS
+584 TIEAKGS

-627 ETGKSWRVGDLVGTA
+627 ETGKSWRVGGLIGTA
-642 NVGQITVDAATSAS
+642 NVGQVTVDAATSAS
-656 KNILTQENASTQK
+656 QNTLTQENASTQK
-669 PEGNIFGRDAVND
+669 PEGNIFGRKEVGKA
-682 TGLVIVDNKVVA
+682 GLVIIDNKVVA
-694 AGTAYGDIVNKNA
+694 AGTDYGDGDIVNKNA
-707 NEVLVEVSKGHWMKP
+707 NEVLVEVSKGHWVKP
-722 NANTVAMIGA
+722 NEDAVAMIGA
-732 TVYSSLPD
+732 REYSTLPD
-740 AINKANTGDTVKLLK
+740 AITAAKDGDTIKLLK

-783 SNRSEPKDEKNSAI
+783 STATVKNSAI
-797 WVTAEN
+797 WVTAEK
-803 VNLTINGMTAGSGM
+803 VNLTIDGTTAGSGM
-817 KMGDT
+817 TMGDT
-822 HNTEWKTKVWGFVDL
+822 HDTNWEAKVWGFVDL
-837 REGSAGSTVTINGG
+837 REGSAGSTVTVNGG

-861 NYHYTALFTVGSES
+861 SYHYTALFTVGSES

-883 AETDERVVKASGC
+883 AETDERVVKASSC
-896 GEVIVSGGTYNITGI
+896 GEVVVSGGTYNITGI

-939 QVGSNATLENCEIKV
+939 QVGRNATLENCEIKV

-1092 LTDPSGALASNYY
+1092 LTNPSGALASNYY

-1159 TITVK
+1159 TVTVK

-1169 ELDTLTVKDASGSKI
+1169 VLETLTVTDKNGNELTL
-1184 KVKDKGDGKFTFT
+1184 KDKGNGKYTFT
-1197 MPASK
+1197 MPAGK
-1202 VTVSAEFAE
+1202 VEVKATFMEDNSMLNF
-1211 IETLDFA
+1211 FY
-1218 DVPTDAYYY
+1218 DVPNNAYYY
-1227 EAVKWAAKKGIT
+1227 EAVKWAQEKGIT

-1270 PKTMSSFAD
+1270 PKAMSSFAD
-1279 VSMDAY
+1279 VSTDAY

-1377 VTFLYRAYQG
+1377 VTFLFRAYQG

>member
-1 MKHIT
+1 MA
-6 SKLLSLLLTLAMLL
+6 LSLLPTAALA
-20 SMIPA
+20 
-25 AYAAGTEGTTEGNTS
+25 E
-40 TEKVVAKDGE
+40 
-50 TTATTE
+50 
-56 TLNGSTTVTS
+56 
-66 SNAATAVDKGTEA
+66 
-79 NPYTLSEL
+79 
-87 GAMTRD
+87 
-93 AYIAAQNALD
+93 
-103 GTMYVTVGD
+103 
-112 YSYTD
+112 
-117 KGTLGNGVRNDTLY
+117 
-131 QTEDRSVLNG
+131 
-141 YNSNGYLGEKN
+141 
-152 DGANGKN
+152 
-159 IVFVGGTITSG
+159 G
-170 ATGYTSIDNIGTS
+170 ATGAGPIKVGGETYSSFSDAVNAAAPDENGVITYEISGKVDVTDTGWVQVAKAGLADLSKVAFVGINDDAEICITGGLAILADQKYDIDVS
-183 LLLAVPAYTN
+183 FTN
-193 VTFEGITFNNVMS
+193 
-206 FDYQLYTSPWS
+206 
-217 QLGELKFDGCTF
+217 LK
-229 NGIIVGAIAAQ
+229 
-240 TLTFNGC
+240 L
-247 TFTDYT
+247 
-253 NSTSANNSNPTW
+253 SKPNPT
-265 IRPAYGN
+265 YGGDYGHSTN
-272 WTKDDNKGQ
+272 Y
-281 GSDFKS
+281 
-287 LTTINFTGNTVTSTR
+287 FTCWLRNTGAAENTVTYTNCVFPNGVCNNQYGKTVFDRCQFTNDTSGKFNLWNYGGNTEVKGSTFTGTR
-302 PVKFERIAQWEMPT
+302 GIKTYNEGDLDVAPTVTVTDTSFDGLTEKAAIVASKPTNITLT
-316 TVTATGNSFDISA
+316 TVTATDCTKGLLQKDIEGSKGEQKVTIEANGTGISGDFNITA
-329 QTDDTAEGKTKNV
+329 QKDAEAAKNEFNITAGTFPGGINNDY
-342 GLYFGANAKFDLV
+342 LAPGANFD
-355 AENNKKAEGSSTAAL
+355 ATTGE
-370 YTAVYSAPDGTS
+370 
-382 HAGLPAGST
+382 
-391 VKDSSGNDTTL
+391 VKMSY
-402 TDALEWKGTKDDVL
+402 V
-416 TLKTECEAKIGDAY
+416 AKIGDTEY
-430 YATLADAFAAA
+430 PTLADAFAAA

-459 KNWTPVSVDGN
+459 KNWTPVGVDGY

-511 DADINDTTNDQGI
+511 GADINDTTNDQGI

-549 VSTGDARVGGLIGW
+549 VSTGGARVGGLIGW

-642 NVGQITVDAATSAS
+642 NVGQVTVDAATSAS
-656 KNILTQENASTQK
+656 QNTLTQENADPQE
-669 PEGNIFGRDAVND
+669 PEDSIFGRKEVGKA
-682 TGLVIVDNKVVA
+682 GLVIIDNKVVA
-694 AGTAYGDIVNKNA
+694 AGTDYGDGDIVNKNA
-707 NEVLVEVSKGHWMKP
+707 NEVLVEVSKGHWVKP
-722 NANTVAMIGA
+722 NEDTVAMIGSKEY
-732 TVYSSLPD
+732 TTLPD
-740 AINKANTGDTVKLLK
+740 AITAADENATVTLLK
-755 DVTVTKP
+755 DVTVIKP

-783 SNRSEPKDEKNSAI
+783 SDRSESKDEKNSAI
-797 WVTAEN
+797 WVTAKN

-861 NYHYTALFTVGSES
+861 DNHYTALFTVGSES
-875 KLVLNNVS
+875 KLILNNVS

-1366 GPDNSCTRAQI
+1366 GPNNSCTRAQI
-1377 VTFLYRAYQG
+1377 VTFLFRAYQG

>member
-1 MKHIT
+1 MA
-6 SKLLSLLLTLAMLL
+6 LSLLPTAALAEE
-20 SMIPA
+20 A
-25 AYAAGTEGTTEGNTS
+25 TGAGPI
-40 TEKVVAKDGE
+40 KVGE
-50 TTATTE
+50 T
-56 TLNGSTTVTS
+56 SYS
-66 SNAATAVDKGTEA
+66 SFSDAVNAAEPDGSGVITYEISGKVD
-79 NPYTLSEL
+79 
-87 GAMTRD
+87 
-93 AYIAAQNALD
+93 
-103 GTMYVTVGD
+103 
-112 YSYTD
+112 
-117 KGTLGNGVRNDTLY
+117 
-131 QTEDRSVLNG
+131 
-141 YNSNGYLGEKN
+141 
-152 DGANGKN
+152 
-159 IVFVGGTITSG
+159 
-170 ATGYTSIDNIGTS
+170 
-183 LLLAVPAYTN
+183 
-193 VTFEGITFNNVMS
+193 
-206 FDYQLYTSPWS
+206 
-217 QLGELKFDGCTF
+217 
-229 NGIIVGAIAAQ
+229 
-240 TLTFNGC
+240 
-247 TFTDYT
+247 
-253 NSTSANNSNPTW
+253 
-265 IRPAYGN
+265 
-272 WTKDDNKGQ
+272 
-281 GSDFKS
+281 
-287 LTTINFTGNTVTSTR
+287 
-302 PVKFERIAQWEMPT
+302 
-316 TVTATGNSFDISA
+316 VTATGWVQVAKAGLTGPTKVKFVGKTGDAEICITGGLAILADQKYDIDVSFTNLKLSKPNPTYGGDYGHSTNYFTCWLRNTGAAENTVTYTNCTFPNGVCNNQYGKTVFNNCQFTNSANYNLWNYGGNTEVKNSAFTGVRGIKTYNEGTLAVAPTVKIEQTTFSGLTEKAAIVASKATDITLTNVTATGCIKGLLQKDIEDS
-329 QTDDTAEGKTKNV
+329 TDEQKVTIEANGTGISGDFNITAEMDAEAAKNEFNITA
-342 GLYFGANAKFDLV
+342 GTFPGGINNDYLAPGANFD
-355 AENNKKAEGSSTAAL
+355 ATTGE
-370 YTAVYSAPDGTS
+370 
-382 HAGLPAGST
+382 
-391 VKDSSGNDTTL
+391 VKMSY
-402 TDALEWKGTKDDVL
+402 V
-416 TLKTECEAKIGDAY
+416 AKIGDTEY
-430 YATLADAFAAA
+430 PTLADAFAAA

-459 KNWTPVSVDGN
+459 KNWTPVGVDGY

-511 DADINDTTNDQGI
+511 GANINETTNNQGI

-534 TRIELDNCHLKNSKI
+534 PRIELDNCHLKNSKI

-642 NVGQITVDAATSAS
+642 NVGQVTVDAATSAS
-656 KNILTQENASTQK
+656 QNILMQENAGTQK
-669 PEGNIFGRDAVND
+669 PEDSIFGRKEVGTD
-682 TGLVIVDNKVVA
+682 GLVIVDNKVVA

-707 NEVLVEVSKGHWMKP
+707 NEVLVEVSKGHWVKP
-722 NANTVAMIGA
+722 HEETVAMIGA
-732 TVYSSLPD
+732 KQYTTLPD
-740 AINKANTGDTVKLLK
+740 AITAADENATVTLLK

-777 LTAATA
+777 LTAATV
-783 SNRSEPKDEKNSAI
+783 SDRSESKDEKNSAI
-797 WVTAEN
+797 WVTAKN

-822 HNTEWKTKVWGFVDL
+822 HNTEWETKVWGFVDL

-1048 GTFSFDPSTKV
+1048 GTFSSDPSV
-1059 KNNGTDYIVKR
+1059 YVVGNGSANIVKR

-1092 LTDPSGALASNYY
+1092 LTDPSGALANNYY

-1137 APSVKHGDV
+1137 APSVKHGTV
-1146 TVSPKSASKGDTV
+1146 TVSPRSAEKGDTV
-1159 TITVK
+1159 TITAK

-1169 ELDTLTVKDASGSKI
+1169 QLDDLTVTDKNGKEL
-1184 KVKDKGDGKFTFT
+1184 KLTDKGNGKYTFT

-1202 VTVSAEFAE
+1202 VEVNATFVKEVEISPFSDVS
-1211 IETLDFA
+1211 TS
-1218 DVPTDAYYY
+1218 AYYY
-1227 EAVKWAAKKGIT
+1227 EAVKWAQEKGIT

-1377 VTFLYRAYQG
+1377 VTFLFRAYQG

>member
-6 SKLLSLLLTLAMLL
+6 SKLLSLLLCLAMLM
-20 SMIPA
+20 SMVPA
-25 AYAAGTEGTTEGNTS
+25 AYAENETEGTGALTSYVTVNGDATQYATLDGAIAVAEPVNGVITYTISGKIEVASTGTAWIRVLKDGLTGVTEVKFVGADENAEISLTNPTSVLADQTYDINVSFEALTLSHPNGEWVGDLGHATNYFACVLRNTGASENTVTYTNCVFPNGVCNNQYGNTVFDNCQFTNATS
-40 TEKVVAKDGE
+40 GKYNLWNYGGNTEIKNSTFTGVRGIKTYNEGTLEVAPTVTVKSTTFTGLTEKAAIVASKATNITLTGISATACEKGFFQKDIEGSGE
-50 TTATTE
+50 TTTIKA
-56 TLNGSTTVTS
+56 NGSGIGG
-66 SNAATAVDKGTEA
+66 NFNITADKGT
-79 NPYTLSEL
+79 
-87 GAMTRD
+87 D
-93 AYIAAQNALD
+93 AAKNEFNITA
-103 GTMYVTVGD
+103 GTFPGGINND
-112 YSYTD
+112 Y
-117 KGTLGNGVRNDTLY
+117 LAP
-131 QTEDRSVLNG
+131 
-141 YNSNGYLGEKN
+141 
-152 DGANGKN
+152 GAN
-159 IVFVGGTITSG
+159 FD
-170 ATGYTSIDNIGTS
+170 ATTGE
-183 LLLAVPAYTN
+183 VK
-193 VTFEGITFNNVMS
+193 MS
-206 FDYQLYTSPWS
+206 Y
-217 QLGELKFDGCTF
+217 
-229 NGIIVGAIAAQ
+229 V
-240 TLTFNGC
+240 
-247 TFTDYT
+247 
-253 NSTSANNSNPTW
+253 
-265 IRPAYGN
+265 
-272 WTKDDNKGQ
+272 
-281 GSDFKS
+281 
-287 LTTINFTGNTVTSTR
+287 
-302 PVKFERIAQWEMPT
+302 
-316 TVTATGNSFDISA
+316 
-329 QTDDTAEGKTKNV
+329 
-342 GLYFGANAKFDLV
+342 
-355 AENNKKAEGSSTAAL
+355 
-370 YTAVYSAPDGTS
+370 
-382 HAGLPAGST
+382 
-391 VKDSSGNDTTL
+391 
-402 TDALEWKGTKDDVL
+402 
-416 TLKTECEAKIGDAY
+416 AKIGDTEY
-430 YATLADAFAAA
+430 PTLADAFAAA

-459 KNWTPVSVDGN
+459 KNWTPVGVDGY

-511 DADINDTTNDQGI
+511 GADINDKTNDQGI

-534 TRIELDNCHLKNSKI
+534 PRIELDNCHLKNSKI

-563 TSGYNKPND
+563 TSGYNDPND

-642 NVGQITVDAATSAS
+642 NVGQVTVDAATSAS
-656 KNILTQENASTQK
+656 QNILTQENADPQK
-669 PEGNIFGRDAVND
+669 PKDSIFGRKEVGTA
-682 TGLVIVDNKVVA
+682 GLVIIDNKVVA
-694 AGTAYGDIVNKNA
+694 AGTDYGDIVNKNA
-707 NEVLVEVSKGHWMKP
+707 NEVLVEVSKGHWVKP
-722 NANTVAMIGA
+722 HEDTVAMIGA
-732 TVYSSLPD
+732 KEYTTLPAAITAADENATV
-740 AINKANTGDTVKLLK
+740 TLLK
-755 DVTVTKP
+755 DVTVIKP

-777 LTAATA
+777 LTATTA
-783 SNRSEPKDEKNSAI
+783 SDRSESKDEKNSAI
-797 WVTAEN
+797 WVTAKN

-861 NYHYTALFTVGSES
+861 SYHYTALFTVGSES

-1326 GKLVDSKAEFSDVLT
+1326 GKLVDSKAEFSDVLA

-1349 AWAVENGVTNG
+1349 DWAVENGVTNG